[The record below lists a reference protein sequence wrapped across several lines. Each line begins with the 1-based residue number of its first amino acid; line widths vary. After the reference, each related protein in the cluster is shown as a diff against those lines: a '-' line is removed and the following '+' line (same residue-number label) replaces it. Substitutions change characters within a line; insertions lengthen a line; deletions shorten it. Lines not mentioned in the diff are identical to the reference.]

1 MKIAN
6 HLSRVLAATLLG
18 LGCHTAALHAQNIML
33 HLDAPQGIDAQTL
46 AADIGT
52 LKITFSNSK
61 DFFDT
66 SLYAANTLD
75 LGSDYYN
82 EEGSSKDKYHKYYS
96 RELTLNADDGNGNAW
111 WGNTNKI
118 EFKFDNLRRYVSGR
132 TDHPIYYRIYSPHF
146 SRIITGQIDPTDAEE
161 VTLHHTELV
170 QARRVT
176 FMPPVGRDGNAVPA
190 ILAPDLRIGT
200 ARYGFSGASVNMHD
214 LTEPFARYAYK
225 GDTLR
230 YLVAPNSDEL
240 ALHADSI
247 VVTDT
252 TTCVTTDYRKAVECR
267 FYITDSQGQLCPV
280 TNGELASVY
289 YKPQP
294 GAKGKGNNHGYG
306 CYNLGGIFLNTL
318 TAPDGT
324 HAAYVLPGR
333 HTFQLRMPTVQTT
346 DPDFLMP
353 YNADLGYI
361 LGEVTIPASTE
372 PVSLSIAQS
381 KPLRVTTT
389 LADAAP
395 YADHL
400 QFSAHTY
407 VNPPYS
413 WQENKQ
419 MSVEC
424 KEVSRQIKGNDL
436 VVTTLVEGSTTYLS
450 LALNAQYGAQSD
462 TIASVLSN
470 QCSVYGLFGT
480 PRTELTQDDFHFDGA
495 KLPPFS
501 KLHPVKF
508 IVPCHLLQQGEKIY
522 IHGQFGDD
530 WYSTRCSAFAT
541 HHEGCAKSLNPGTAT
556 PVPYD
561 TLTVILPEGNHEWYV
576 CKNFTPYDSANIHTF
591 TLANTDT
598 LTQTIYDRE
607 FTMLRVSDF
616 DSDRI
621 YVYTNNAPATHLYKR
636 YKVDGSRHNQ
646 VHYAIERIP
655 LHPGYNDYTVSYRQI
670 KIQKDT
676 LAGVD
681 YGIET
686 PRDYYDDPQSPEYVP
701 HFNGYNAYNPDSEW
715 NNGLAAYIKKT
726 DTATLDSAI
735 MVSSRNE
742 VDLVMGKDEGYR
754 PYYFVRI
761 PPSTADTTVTAYTQP
776 GVRTKFTYK
785 GESLRKMK
793 MALSRLDMFLGTERT
808 RVVPGSYF
816 TRYSCLN
823 LVPGHYTMEG
833 EFYNEGSEEYF
844 PFAVTFTIEAGH
856 PTTIELC
863 PDPTAVAAA
872 PADSAP
878 AKAAACYAPDGRR
891 ISTPQSGLNIIK
903 MTDGSVRKVIVK

>member
-52 LKITFSNSK
+52 LKITFSNSS

-75 LGSDYYN
+75 FGSDYYYDRN
-82 EEGSSKDKYHKYYS
+82 SSKDKYHKYYS

-111 WGNTNKI
+111 WGNTNKVWLNY
-118 EFKFDNLRRYVSGR
+118 ETVRRRVSGR
-132 TDHPIYYRIYSPHF
+132 AGQPIYYRIYSPHF

-161 VTLHHTELV
+161 VTLHHTELT
-170 QARRVT
+170 QARRVA

-200 ARYGFSGASVNMHD
+200 CNGFGAGPNMRN
-214 LTEPFARYAYK
+214 LTEPFARYVYK

-230 YLVAPNSDEL
+230 YLVAPTSGEL

-280 TNGELASVY
+280 TNGWLASVY

-294 GAKGKGNNHGYG
+294 GAKGNGSYHGYG
-306 CYNLGGIFLNTL
+306 CYNLGGLSNL

-324 HAAYVLPGR
+324 HAAYVLPGQQ
-333 HTFQLRMPTVQTT
+333 TFQFCKPTTVQTT

-353 YNADLGYI
+353 YNADGGYI

-372 PVSLSIAQS
+372 PVSLSIAKS

-413 WQENKQ
+413 WRENKQ
-419 MSVEC
+419 MYVAC

-436 VVTTLVEGSTTYLS
+436 VVTTLVEGSTYPY

-462 TIASVLSN
+462 TIASVLSTY
-470 QCSVYGLFGT
+470 CSLYSDPFD
-480 PRTELTQDDFHFDGA
+480 PRTEFSLTLKNFH
-495 KLPPFS
+495 LPPFS

-508 IVPCHLLQQGEKIY
+508 IVPCHLLQQGEKLY
-522 IHGQFGDD
+522 IHGQLSVAED
-530 WYSTRCSAFAT
+530 WRCSTFAT
-541 HHEGCAKSLNPGTAT
+541 HHEGCAKSLNPGTTT
-556 PVPYD
+556 PVPHD

-576 CKNFTPYDSANIHTF
+576 CKEGAKFDSANIHTF
-591 TLANTDT
+591 TLGITDT

-607 FTMLRVSDF
+607 FALLRVNSLGT
-616 DSDRI
+616 DSI
-621 YVYTNNAPATHLYKR
+621 YVYNNVPALHRYRQSKFTKR
-636 YKVDGSRHNQ
+636 RMYYVDE
-646 VHYAIERIP
+646 AIP
-655 LHPGYNDYTVSYRQI
+655 LRPGYNERIITWREV
-670 KIQKDT
+670 KLQKDT
-676 LAGVD
+676 LYSLSYWLEAPITYVD
-681 YGIET
+681 EDGS
-686 PRDYYDDPQSPEYVP
+686 YYMSY
-701 HFNGYNAYNPDSEW
+701 HYFSRPDNYFWLEK
-715 NNGLAAYIKKT
+715 LE
-726 DTATLDSAI
+726 TATPDSAI
-735 MVSSRNE
+735 CISTGSKANLAVCTGRMFDPARFITIN
-742 VDLVMGKDEGYR
+742 
-754 PYYFVRI
+754 
-761 PPSTADTTVTAYTQP
+761 PSEADTTVTVYTQKT
-776 GVRTKFTYK
+776 VRVNFGCKN
-785 GESLRKMK
+785 
-793 MALSRLDMFLGTERT
+793 RLVQAFERLNMCYGNEQT
-808 RVVPGSYF
+808 HIVPNSNFY
-816 TRYSCLN
+816 RRNRMDLE
-823 LVPGHYTMEG
+823 PGHYTMSGVVAYEDDATG
-833 EFYNEGSEEYF
+833 EYVFT
-844 PFAVTFTIEAGH
+844 PFSIAFDIEAGH
-856 PTTIELC
+856 SAFIELC

-872 PADSAP
+872 PANSAP

-891 ISTPQSGLNIIK
+891 ISTPQHGLNIIK
-903 MTDGSVRKVIVK
+903 MTDGTVRKVIVK

>member
-1 MKIAN
+1 MKITN
-6 HLSRVLAATLLG
+6 HLSRVLAAALFG

-33 HLDAPQGIDAQTL
+33 RLDAPQGIDAQTL

-75 LGSDYYN
+75 LRDNYYYYDR
-82 EEGSSKDKYHKYYS
+82 KDNYHKYYS

-118 EFKFDNLRRYVSGR
+118 EFKFDNLRLYVSGR
-132 TDHPIYYRIYSPHF
+132 TGQPIYYRIYNPHF

-170 QARRVT
+170 QARRVA

-190 ILAPDLRIGT
+190 ILAPDLRTGAYFNGT
-200 ARYGFSGASVNMHD
+200 TTRVNMHD

-280 TNGELASVY
+280 TNGQLASVY
-289 YKPQP
+289 YKLQP
-294 GAKGKGNNHGYG
+294 GAKRGRGYCG
-306 CYNLGGIFLNTL
+306 YNFGSNIFEP

-324 HAAYVLPGR
+324 HAAYALPGR
-333 HTFQLRMPTVQTT
+333 QTFQLRMPTVQTD

-372 PVSLSIAQS
+372 PVSLSIAKS

-407 VNPPYS
+407 VDPPYS
-413 WQENKQ
+413 WAENEK
-419 MSVEC
+419 MTVLC

-436 VVTTLVEGSTTYLS
+436 VVTTLVEGSTYPY

-462 TIASVLSN
+462 TIASVLSK
-470 QCSVYGLFGT
+470 QCCLYSYPGD
-480 PRTELTQDDFHFDGA
+480 PRTEFSLTYKNFYDGA
-495 KLPPFS
+495 VNQLPAFS
-501 KLHPVKF
+501 QLHPVKF
-508 IVPCHLLQQGEKIY
+508 VVPCHQFQTGRMLNLFGKY
-522 IHGQFGDD
+522 GQAD
-530 WYSTRCSAFAT
+530 RVAELAE
-541 HHEGCAKSLNPGTAT
+541 HHDGCAKQLHYASADPI
-556 PVPYD
+556 PYD
-561 TLTVILPEGNHEWYV
+561 TITIMLPEG
-576 CKNFTPYDSANIHTF
+576 KYDWVMQKDADEADDAPHHSF
-591 TLANTDT
+591 TLGATDT
-598 LTQTIYDRE
+598 LVQRLQPTD
-607 FTMLRVSDF
+607 FTLLRVNCLGV
-616 DSDRI
+616 DSI
-621 YVYTNNAPATHLYKR
+621 YVYN
-636 YKVDGSRHNQ
+636 KVPEYQWYSLSKLTKGRMYY
-646 VHYAIERIP
+646 VREAIP
-655 LHPGYNDYTVSYRQI
+655 LSPGYNERTITWREA
-670 KIQKDT
+670 KLQKDT
-676 LAGVD
+676 L
-681 YGIET
+681 YSLSYWLE
-686 PRDYYDDPQSPEYVP
+686 DPVIWLDEDFSFYTSYTIFSRP
-701 HFNGYNAYNPDSEW
+701 
-715 NNGLAAYIKKT
+715 NNYLRLEKLE
-726 DTATLDSAI
+726 TATPDSAI
-735 MVSSRNE
+735 CISTGSKANLAVWSGGTFAPARFITIN
-742 VDLVMGKDEGYR
+742 
-754 PYYFVRI
+754 
-761 PPSTADTTVTAYTQP
+761 PSEADTTVTVYTQKT
-776 GVRTKFTYK
+776 VRVNFSYK
-785 GESLRKMK
+785 GGR
-793 MALSRLDMFLGTERT
+793 
-808 RVVPGSYF
+808 VPGF
-816 TRYSCLN
+816 ERLN
-823 LVPGHYTMEG
+823 MCYGNEQTHIVPNSNFYRRSRMDLEPGHYTMSGVVSYEDDATG
-833 EFYNEGSEEYF
+833 EYVTT
-844 PFAVTFTIEAGH
+844 PFSIAFDIEANT

-863 PDPTAVAAA
+863 PDPTAIAAA

-891 ISTPQSGLNIIK
+891 ISTSQPGLNIIK

>member
-75 LGSDYYN
+75 LGSDYYYDRN
-82 EEGSSKDKYHKYYS
+82 SSKDKYHKYYS

-118 EFKFDNLRRYVSGR
+118 EFKFDNLRRYVGGR
-132 TDHPIYYRIYSPHF
+132 TDQPIYYRIYSPHF
-146 SRIITGQIDPTDAEE
+146 SRIITGQIDPTDADE
-161 VTLHHTELV
+161 VTLHHTELA
-170 QARRVT
+170 QARRVA

-200 ARYGFSGASVNMHD
+200 VTNGLGGPNMHD

-230 YLVAPNSDEL
+230 YLVAPKSSEL

-252 TTCVTTDYRKAVECR
+252 TTCVTTDYRKAVECH

-280 TNGELASVY
+280 SNGELASVY
-289 YKPQP
+289 YSSKR
-294 GAKGKGNNHGYG
+294 GRGYG
-306 CYNLGGIFLNTL
+306 DYNFGGICFEL

-324 HAAYVLPGR
+324 HAAYALPGR
-333 HTFQLRMPTVQTT
+333 QTFQLRMPTVQTD

-372 PVSLSIAQS
+372 PVSLSLAKS

-413 WQENKQ
+413 WAENKK
-419 MSVEC
+419 MTVLC

-470 QCSVYGLFGT
+470 QCNVYDYKND

-508 IVPCHLLQQGEKIY
+508 IVPCHLLQQGEKLY
-522 IHGQFGDD
+522 IHGQFGEDR
-530 WYSTRCSAFAT
+530 YSDRCSAFAT
-541 HHEGCAKSLNPGTAT
+541 HHEGCAKSLKPGTAT
-556 PVPYD
+556 PMPYD

-576 CKNFTPYDSANIHTF
+576 YKNVTQLDSANIHTF
-591 TLANTDT
+591 TLGATDT

-607 FTMLRVSDF
+607 FALLRVSCLGA
-616 DSDRI
+616 DSI
-621 YVYTNNAPATHLYKR
+621 YVYNKVPAWHRYRLSKLTKGRLY
-636 YKVDGSRHNQ
+636 
-646 VHYAIERIP
+646 YADEEIP
-655 LHPGYNDYTVSYRQI
+655 LSPGYNERIITWREA
-670 KIQKDT
+670 KLQKDT
-676 LAGVD
+676 LYSMSCWLEFPVTYVD
-681 YGIET
+681 EDGS
-686 PRDYYDDPQSPEYVP
+686 YYTSYTSFSRP
-701 HFNGYNAYNPDSEW
+701 
-715 NNGLAAYIKKT
+715 NNYLRLEKLQ
-726 DTATLDSAI
+726 TATPDSAI
-735 MVSSRNE
+735 CISTGSTVNLAVCTGGKFDPARFITINPSE
-742 VDLVMGKDEGYR
+742 V
-754 PYYFVRI
+754 
-761 PPSTADTTVTAYTQP
+761 DTTVAVYTQKT
-776 GVRTKFTYK
+776 VRVYFSYK
-785 GESLRKMK
+785 G
-793 MALSRLDMFLGTERT
+793 GC
-808 RVVPGSYF
+808 VPGFDRLNMCYGNEQ
-816 TRYSCLN
+816 THIVPYSRFYLYRGGGGRMD
-823 LVPGHYTMEG
+823 LEPGHYTMSGVVAYDDDNTG
-833 EFYNEGSEEYF
+833 EYVTT
-844 PFAVTFTIEAGH
+844 PFSIAFDIEAGH

-872 PADSAP
+872 PANSAP

-891 ISTPQSGLNIIK
+891 ISTPQPGLNIIK

>member
-6 HLSRVLAATLLG
+6 HLSRVLAATLFG

-75 LGSDYYN
+75 LGSSYYY
-82 EEGSSKDKYHKYYS
+82 EGNSSKDKYHKYYS

-118 EFKFDNLRRYVSGR
+118 EFKFDNLRRYAGVRVG
-132 TDHPIYYRIYSPHF
+132 DPIYYRIYSPHF
-146 SRIITGQIDPTDAEE
+146 CRIITGQIDPTDADE

-170 QARRVT
+170 QARRVA
-176 FMPPVGRDGNAVPA
+176 FMPPVDRDGNAVPA

-200 ARYGFSGASVNMHD
+200 CNGFRGYNPNMQD

-230 YLVAPNSDEL
+230 YLVVPNSSEL

-247 VVTDT
+247 VVADT

-280 TNGELASVY
+280 TNGQLASVY

-324 HAAYVLPGR
+324 HAAYVLPGQQ
-333 HTFQLRMPTVQTT
+333 TFQLRMPTVQTT

-462 TIASVLSN
+462 TIASVLSK
-470 QCSVYGLFGT
+470 QCCVYGLFGT

-508 IVPCHLLQQGEKIY
+508 IVPCHLLQQGEKLY

-576 CKNFTPYDSANIHTF
+576 CKNFTPYDSANIHTI
-591 TLANTDT
+591 TLGATDT

-607 FTMLRVSDF
+607 FALLRVNDF
-616 DSDRI
+616 DSDSI
-621 YVYTNNAPATHLYKR
+621 YVYTNNIPATKLYKR
-636 YKVDGSRHNQ
+636 YIVDGSRHNQ
-646 VHYAIERIP
+646 VHYALEEIP

-676 LAGVD
+676 LARVNYGV
-681 YGIET
+681 ET
-686 PRDYYDDPQSPEYVP
+686 PVYYDDP
-701 HFNGYNAYNPDSEW
+701 HYNNYTAYR
-715 NNGLAAYIKKT
+715 KT
-726 DTATLDSAI
+726 GSVYNIRKDEIATLDSAI
-735 MVSSRNE
+735 MVSSRSE
-742 VDLVMGKDEGYR
+742 VDLVTFMSVTSGSIWIPR
-754 PYYFVRI
+754 YFAHI
-761 PPSTADTTVTAYTQP
+761 APSAADTTVTAYTHP
-776 GVRTKFTYK
+776 VVPTEFTYK
-785 GESLRKMK
+785 GSLPGKIGK
-793 MALSRLDMFLGTERT
+793 LSKLDMFLGPERM
-808 RVVPGSYF
+808 RVVPFRHFSG
-816 TRYSCLN
+816 RLD

-833 EFYNEGSEEYF
+833 EFYNEDSEAYF
-844 PFAVTFTIEAGH
+844 PFAVTFTIEANK

-891 ISTPQSGLNIIK
+891 ISTPQPGLNIIK

>member
-6 HLSRVLAATLLG
+6 HLSRVLAAALLG

-33 HLDAPQGIDAQTL
+33 RLDAPQGTDAQTL

-52 LKITFSNSK
+52 LKITFSNSN

-66 SLYAANTLD
+66 SRYAANTLD
-75 LGSDYYN
+75 FGSDYYN
-82 EEGSSKDKYHKYYS
+82 NGRDSYHHYFS

-111 WGNTNKI
+111 WGNTNKVWLNF
-118 EFKFDNLRRYVSGR
+118 ETVRRQVSGR
-132 TDHPIYYRIYSPHF
+132 AGQPIYYRIYSPHF
-146 SRIITGQIDPTDAEE
+146 SRIITGQIDPTDADE
-161 VTLHHTELV
+161 VTLHHTELT
-170 QARRVT
+170 QARRVA
-176 FMPPVGRDGNAVPA
+176 FMPPVGRDGNAVSA
-190 ILAPDLRIGT
+190 ILAPDLRTGAYYNGT
-200 ARYGFSGASVNMHD
+200 TTRVNMHD

-252 TTCVTTDYRKAVECR
+252 TTCVITDYRKAVECR

-280 TNGELASVY
+280 TNGQLASVY
-289 YKPQP
+289 YKLQP
-294 GAKGKGNNHGYG
+294 GAKRGRGYCGYNFGGNM
-306 CYNLGGIFLNTL
+306 FKL

-324 HAAYVLPGR
+324 HAAYALPGR
-333 HTFQLRMPTVQTT
+333 QTFQLKWPKVQTT

-353 YNADLGYI
+353 CNADGGYI

-372 PVSLSIAQS
+372 PVSLSIAKS

-407 VNPPYS
+407 VSPPYS
-413 WQENKQ
+413 WAENEK
-419 MSVEC
+419 MTVLC

-450 LALNAQYGAQSD
+450 LALSAQYGAQSD

-470 QCSVYGLFGT
+470 QCSVYSYPGD
-480 PRTELTQDDFHFDGA
+480 PRTEFSLTQDNFHFDGA

-508 IVPCHLLQQGEKIY
+508 IVPCHLLQQGEKLY
-522 IHGQFGDD
+522 IHGQFGEDR
-530 WYSTRCSAFAT
+530 YSDRCSAFAT
-541 HHEGCAKSLNPGTAT
+541 HHEGCAKSLQPGTAT
-556 PVPYD
+556 PMPYD

-591 TLANTDT
+591 TLGATDT

-607 FTMLRVSDF
+607 FALLRVNCLGT
-616 DSDRI
+616 DSI
-621 YVYTNNAPATHLYKR
+621 YVYSNIPEYHRYRLSKLTKGRLY
-636 YKVDGSRHNQ
+636 
-646 VHYAIERIP
+646 YADEEIP
-655 LHPGYNDYTVSYRQI
+655 LNPGYNERTITWREA
-670 KIQKDT
+670 KLQKDT
-676 LAGVD
+676 LRGMSYWLEAPITYLDEDGS
-681 YGIET
+681 
-686 PRDYYDDPQSPEYVP
+686 YYTSYTGFSRADNYLVLEKL
-701 HFNGYNAYNPDSEW
+701 E
-715 NNGLAAYIKKT
+715 
-726 DTATLDSAI
+726 TATPDSAI
-735 MVSSRNE
+735 CISTGSKANLAVWSSGAYATARFITIN
-742 VDLVMGKDEGYR
+742 
-754 PYYFVRI
+754 
-761 PPSTADTTVTAYTQP
+761 PSEADTTIAVYTQ
-776 GVRTKFTYK
+776 GYVRVNFSYK
-785 GESLRKMK
+785 GGR
-793 MALSRLDMFLGTERT
+793 
-808 RVVPGSYF
+808 VPGFERLNMCYGNEQ
-816 TRYSCLN
+816 TRIVPHSRFYYRSLMD
-823 LVPGHYTMEG
+823 LEPGHYTMSGIVAYEDDNTG
-833 EFYNEGSEEYF
+833 EYVTT
-844 PFAVTFTIEAGH
+844 PFSIAFDIEANT

-863 PDPTAVAAA
+863 PDPTAIAAA
-872 PADSAP
+872 TANSAP

-891 ISTPQSGLNIIK
+891 ISTPQPGLNIIK
-903 MTDGSVRKVIVK
+903 MTDGTVRKVIVK

>member
-1 MKIAN
+1 MKITN
-6 HLSRVLAATLLG
+6 HLRRVLAATLFG

-33 HLDAPQGIDAQTL
+33 RLDAPQGIDAQTL

-75 LGSDYYN
+75 FGSDYYN
-82 EEGSSKDKYHKYYS
+82 NGKDSYHHYFS

-118 EFKFDNLRRYVSGR
+118 EFKFDNLRRQVSGR
-132 TDHPIYYRIYSPHF
+132 AGQPIYYRIYSPHF

-161 VTLHHTELV
+161 VTLHHTELT
-170 QARRVT
+170 QARRVA
-176 FMPPVGRDGNAVPA
+176 FMPPVGRDGNAVSA
-190 ILAPDLRIGT
+190 ILAPDLRTGAYYNGT
-200 ARYGFSGASVNMHD
+200 TTRVNMHD

-230 YLVAPNSDEL
+230 YLVAPESSEL

-280 TNGELASVY
+280 TNGQLASVY
-289 YKPQP
+289 YKLQP
-294 GAKGKGNNHGYG
+294 GAKRGRGYCGYNFGGNM
-306 CYNLGGIFLNTL
+306 FKL

-324 HAAYVLPGR
+324 HAAYALPGR
-333 HTFQLRMPTVQTT
+333 QTFQLKWPTVQTD

-353 YNADLGYI
+353 CNAAQGYI

-407 VNPPYS
+407 LNPPYS
-413 WQENKQ
+413 WQENAKV
-419 MSVEC
+419 SVEC

-450 LALNAQYGAQSD
+450 LALSAQYGAQSD

-470 QCSVYGLFGT
+470 QCNVYDYKND

-508 IVPCHLLQQGEKIY
+508 IVPCHLLQQGEKLY
-522 IHGQFGDD
+522 IHGQFGEDR
-530 WYSTRCSAFAT
+530 YSDRCSAFAT
-541 HHEGCAKSLNPGTAT
+541 HHEGCAKSLKPGTAT
-556 PVPYD
+556 PMPYD

-576 CKNFTPYDSANIHTF
+576 SKEGAVGDSANLHTF
-591 TLANTDT
+591 TLGATDT

-607 FTMLRVSDF
+607 FTLLRVNCLGV
-616 DSDRI
+616 DSI
-621 YVYTNNAPATHLYKR
+621 YVYNNVPKYQWYSLSKLTKGRMY
-636 YKVDGSRHNQ
+636 
-646 VHYAIERIP
+646 YADEAIP
-655 LHPGYNDYTVSYRQI
+655 LNPGYNERTITWREA
-670 KIQKDT
+670 KLQKDT
-676 LAGVD
+676 LYSLSYWLEAPVIWVD
-681 YGIET
+681 ENGS
-686 PRDYYDDPQSPEYVP
+686 YYTSYASFSRP
-701 HFNGYNAYNPDSEW
+701 YNYLRLEK
-715 NNGLAAYIKKT
+715 LQ
-726 DTATLDSAI
+726 TATPDSAI
-735 MVSSRNE
+735 CISTGSKANLAVWSGGTFAPARFFTIS
-742 VDLVMGKDEGYR
+742 
-754 PYYFVRI
+754 
-761 PPSTADTTVTAYTQP
+761 PSEADTTVT
-776 GVRTKFTYK
+776 V
-785 GESLRKMK
+785 
-793 MALSRLDMFLGTERT
+793 
-808 RVVPGSYF
+808 
-816 TRYSCLN
+816 
-823 LVPGHYTMEG
+823 
-833 EFYNEGSEEYF
+833 
-844 PFAVTFTIEAGH
+844 
-856 PTTIELC
+856 
-863 PDPTAVAAA
+863 
-872 PADSAP
+872 
-878 AKAAACYAPDGRR
+878 
-891 ISTPQSGLNIIK
+891 
-903 MTDGSVRKVIVK
+903 

>member
-1 MKIAN
+1 MKLTN
-6 HLSRVLAATLLG
+6 HLRRVLAATLLG

-66 SLYAANTLD
+66 SLYVANTLD
-75 LGSDYYN
+75 FGSDYYN
-82 EEGSSKDKYHKYYS
+82 DGNSSTDRVHKYYS
-96 RELTLNADDGNGNAW
+96 RELTLNADDGSGSAW
-111 WGNTNKI
+111 WGNTNKVWLNF
-118 EFKFDNLRRYVSGR
+118 ETVRRRVSGR
-132 TDHPIYYRIYSPHF
+132 AGHPIYYRIYSPHF

-161 VTLHHTELV
+161 VTLHHTELT
-170 QARRVT
+170 QARRVA

-200 ARYGFSGASVNMHD
+200 CNGFGAGPNMRN

-230 YLVAPNSDEL
+230 YLVVPNSSEL

-247 VVTDT
+247 VVADT

-280 TNGELASVY
+280 TNGQLASVY

-324 HAAYVLPGR
+324 HAAYVLPGQQ
-333 HTFQLRMPTVQTT
+333 TFQLRMPTVQTT

-419 MSVEC
+419 MYVAC

-436 VVTTLVEGSTTYLS
+436 VVTTLVEGSTYPY

-462 TIASVLSN
+462 TIASVLSK
-470 QCSVYGLFGT
+470 QCCLYSYPGD
-480 PRTELTQDDFHFDGA
+480 PRTEFSLTYNNFYDGDFNT
-495 KLPPFS
+495 LPAFS
-501 KLHPVKF
+501 QLHPVKF
-508 IVPCHLLQQGEKIY
+508 VVPCHQFQTGRMLNLFGKY
-522 IHGQFGDD
+522 GQAD
-530 WYSTRCSAFAT
+530 RVAELAE
-541 HHEGCAKSLNPGTAT
+541 HHDGCAKQLHYASADPI
-556 PVPYD
+556 PYD
-561 TLTVILPEGNHEWYV
+561 TITIMLPEGKYDWV
-576 CKNFTPYDSANIHTF
+576 MQKNADEANDAPHHSF
-591 TLANTDT
+591 TLGATDT
-598 LTQTIYDRE
+598 LVQRLQPTD
-607 FTMLRVSDF
+607 FALLRVSCLGA
-616 DSDRI
+616 DSI
-621 YVYTNNAPATHLYKR
+621 YVYN
-636 YKVDGSRHNQ
+636 KVPEYQWYSLSKLTKGRMYY
-646 VHYAIERIP
+646 VREAIP
-655 LHPGYNDYTVSYRQI
+655 LSPGYNERTITWREA
-670 KIQKDT
+670 KLQKDT
-676 LAGVD
+676 L
-681 YGIET
+681 YSLSYWLE
-686 PRDYYDDPQSPEYVP
+686 DPVIWLDEDFSFYTSYTIFSRP
-701 HFNGYNAYNPDSEW
+701 
-715 NNGLAAYIKKT
+715 NNYLRLEKLE
-726 DTATLDSAI
+726 TATPDSAI
-735 MVSSRNE
+735 CISTGSKANLAVWSGGTFAPARFFTIS
-742 VDLVMGKDEGYR
+742 
-754 PYYFVRI
+754 
-761 PPSTADTTVTAYTQP
+761 PSEADTTVTVYIQKT
-776 GVRTKFTYK
+776 VRVNFSYK
-785 GESLRKMK
+785 GGR
-793 MALSRLDMFLGTERT
+793 
-808 RVVPGSYF
+808 VPGF
-816 TRYSCLN
+816 ERLN
-823 LVPGHYTMEG
+823 MCYGNEQTHIVPNSNFYRRSRMDLEPGHYTMSGVVSYEDDATG
-833 EFYNEGSEEYF
+833 EYVTT
-844 PFAVTFTIEAGH
+844 PFSIAFDIEANT

-863 PDPTAVAAA
+863 PDPTAIAAA

-891 ISTPQSGLNIIK
+891 ISTPRPGLNIIK

>member
-1 MKIAN
+1 MKLTN
-6 HLSRVLAATLLG
+6 HLSRVLAAALFG

-75 LGSDYYN
+75 LGSNYYN
-82 EEGSSKDKYHKYYS
+82 DRNSSKDKYHKYYS
-96 RELTLNADDGNGNAW
+96 RELPLNADDGNGNAW

-132 TDHPIYYRIYSPHF
+132 TGQPIYYRIYSPHF
-146 SRIITGQIDPTDAEE
+146 CRIITGQIDPTDAEE

-170 QARRVT
+170 QARRVA
-176 FMPPVGRDGNAVPA
+176 FMPPVGRDGNAVSA

-280 TNGELASVY
+280 TNGQLASVY
-289 YKPQP
+289 YKLQP
-294 GAKGKGNNHGYG
+294 GFKSDTGFRGYG
-306 CYNLGGIFLNTL
+306 DYNFGGNIFEP

-324 HAAYVLPGR
+324 HAAYALPGR
-333 HTFQLRMPTVQTT
+333 QTFQLRMPTVQTT

-353 YNADLGYI
+353 YNADGGYI

-372 PVSLSIAQS
+372 PVSLSIAKS

-407 VNPPYS
+407 VSPPYS
-413 WQENKQ
+413 WAENEK
-419 MSVEC
+419 MSVLC

-470 QCSVYGLFGT
+470 QCCLYSYPGD
-480 PRTELTQDDFHFDGA
+480 PRTEFSLTYKNFCDGA
-495 KLPPFS
+495 VSQLPAFS
-501 KLHPVKF
+501 QLHPVKF
-508 IVPCHLLQQGEKIY
+508 VVPCHQFQTGRVLNLFGKY
-522 IHGQFGDD
+522 GQDN
-530 WYSTRCSAFAT
+530 RVAELAE
-541 HHEGCAKSLNPGTAT
+541 HHDGCAKQLHYASADPI
-556 PVPYD
+556 PYD
-561 TLTVILPEGNHEWYV
+561 TITIILPEG
-576 CKNFTPYDSANIHTF
+576 KYDWVMQKDANEANDAPHHSF
-591 TLANTDT
+591 TLGATDT
-598 LTQTIYDRE
+598 LVQRLQPTD
-607 FTMLRVSDF
+607 FALLRVNCLGV
-616 DSDRI
+616 DSI
-621 YVYTNNAPATHLYKR
+621 YVYNNVPKYQWYSLSKLTKGRMY
-636 YKVDGSRHNQ
+636 
-646 VHYAIERIP
+646 YADEAIP
-655 LHPGYNDYTVSYRQI
+655 LNPGYNERTITWREV
-670 KIQKDT
+670 KLQKDT
-676 LAGVD
+676 LYSLSYWLEAPVIWVD
-681 YGIET
+681 EDGS
-686 PRDYYDDPQSPEYVP
+686 YYTSYASFSRP
-701 HFNGYNAYNPDSEW
+701 
-715 NNGLAAYIKKT
+715 NNNLWLEKLE
-726 DTATLDSAI
+726 TATPDSAI
-735 MVSSRNE
+735 CISTGSKANLAVW
-742 VDLVMGKDEGYR
+742 
-754 PYYFVRI
+754 PVRTFDPARFI
-761 PPSTADTTVTAYTQP
+761 TINPSEADTTVTVYTQKT
-776 GVRTKFTYK
+776 VRVNFSYK
-785 GESLRKMK
+785 GGR
-793 MALSRLDMFLGTERT
+793 
-808 RVVPGSYF
+808 VPGF
-816 TRYSCLN
+816 ERLN
-823 LVPGHYTMEG
+823 MCYGNEQTHIVPNPNFYRKSRMDLEPGHYTMSGVVAYEDDNTG
-833 EFYNEGSEEYF
+833 EYVTT
-844 PFAVTFTIEAGH
+844 PFSIAFDIEANH

-872 PADSAP
+872 PANSAP
-878 AKAAACYAPDGRR
+878 AKVSACYAPDGRR
-891 ISTPQSGLNIIK
+891 ISTPQPGLNIIK
-903 MTDGSVRKVIVK
+903 MTDGTVRKVIGK

>member
-1 MKIAN
+1 MKLTN
-6 HLSRVLAATLLG
+6 HLSRVLAATLFG

-66 SLYAANTLD
+66 SRYAANTLD
-75 LGSDYYN
+75 FGSDYYN
-82 EEGSSKDKYHKYYS
+82 NGRDSYHHYFS

-111 WGNTNKI
+111 WGNTNKVWLNF
-118 EFKFDNLRRYVSGR
+118 ETVRRQVSGR
-132 TDHPIYYRIYSPHF
+132 AGQPIYYRIYSPHF

-170 QARRVT
+170 QARRVA

-190 ILAPDLRIGT
+190 ILAPDLRTGAYYNGT
-200 ARYGFSGASVNMHD
+200 TTRVNMHD

-230 YLVAPNSDEL
+230 YLVAPKSSEL

-252 TTCVTTDYRKAVECR
+252 TTCVTTDYRKAVECH

-280 TNGELASVY
+280 SNGLLASVY
-289 YKPQP
+289 YSSKR
-294 GAKGKGNNHGYG
+294 GRGYG
-306 CYNLGGIFLNTL
+306 DYNFGGICFEP

-324 HAAYVLPGR
+324 HAAYALPGR
-333 HTFQLRMPTVQTT
+333 QTFQLYRSTVQTD

-353 YNADLGYI
+353 YNAAQGYI

-407 VNPPYS
+407 VSPPYS
-413 WQENKQ
+413 WAENEK
-419 MSVEC
+419 MTVLC

-436 VVTTLVEGSTTYLS
+436 VVTTLVEGSTYPY

-462 TIASVLSN
+462 TIASVLSK
-470 QCSVYGLFGT
+470 QCCLYSCPGD
-480 PRTELTQDDFHFDGA
+480 PRTEFSLTYNNFYDGA
-495 KLPPFS
+495 VNQLPAFS
-501 KLHPVKF
+501 QLHPVKF
-508 IVPCHLLQQGEKIY
+508 VVPCHQFQTGRMLNLFGTYNQGY
-522 IHGQFGDD
+522 ISDLP
-530 WYSTRCSAFAT
+530 S
-541 HHEGCAKSLNPGTAT
+541 HHNGCAKQLQPGSAD
-556 PVPYD
+556 PIPYD
-561 TLTVILPEGNHEWYV
+561 TITIILPEGE
-576 CKNFTPYDSANIHTF
+576 YDWVMQKDLDEYNSAPHHAF

-598 LTQTIYDRE
+598 LVQRLQPTD
-607 FTMLRVSDF
+607 FALLRVNCLGV
-616 DSDRI
+616 DSI
-621 YVYTNNAPATHLYKR
+621 YVYNNVPKYHRYRQSKLTKGRLY
-636 YKVDGSRHNQ
+636 
-646 VHYAIERIP
+646 YADEEIP
-655 LHPGYNDYTVSYRQI
+655 LSPGYNERIITWREV
-670 KIQKDT
+670 KLQKDT
-676 LAGVD
+676 LYSLSCWFEAPITYVD
-681 YGIET
+681 EDGSYYTSYGRFDR
-686 PRDYYDDPQSPEYVP
+686 P
-701 HFNGYNAYNPDSEW
+701 YNYLWLEK
-715 NNGLAAYIKKT
+715 LE
-726 DTATLDSAI
+726 TATADSAI
-735 MVSSRNE
+735 CISTGSRANLA
-742 VDLVMGKDEGYR
+742 VWSGGTFAPAR
-754 PYYFVRI
+754 FFTI
-761 PPSTADTTVTAYTQP
+761 SPSEADTTVTVYTQKT
-776 GVRTKFTYK
+776 VRVNFSYK
-785 GESLRKMK
+785 GGR
-793 MALSRLDMFLGTERT
+793 
-808 RVVPGSYF
+808 VPGFERLNMCYGNEQ
-816 TRYSCLN
+816 TRIVPNPNFYRKSRMDLE
-823 LVPGHYTMEG
+823 PGHYTMSGVVSYEDDATG
-833 EFYNEGSEEYF
+833 EYVTT
-844 PFAVTFTIEAGH
+844 PFSIAFDIEANT

-872 PADSAP
+872 PANSAP

-891 ISTPQSGLNIIK
+891 ISTPQPGLNIIK

>member
-75 LGSDYYN
+75 LGSDYYYDRN
-82 EEGSSKDKYHKYYS
+82 SSKDKYHKYYS

-132 TDHPIYYRIYSPHF
+132 TGHPIYYRIYSPHF
-146 SRIITGQIDPTDAEE
+146 NRIITGQIDPTDAEE
-161 VTLHHTELV
+161 VTLHHTELT
-170 QARRVT
+170 QARRVA
-176 FMPPVGRDGNAVPA
+176 FMPPVGRDGNAVSA

-200 ARYGFSGASVNMHD
+200 ARYGFRGALVNMYD

-230 YLVAPNSDEL
+230 YLVAPNSSEL

-280 TNGELASVY
+280 TNGWLASVY

-294 GAKGKGNNHGYG
+294 GAKGNGSYHGYG
-306 CYNLGGIFLNTL
+306 CYNLGGLSNL

-324 HAAYVLPGR
+324 HAAYVLPGQQ
-333 HTFQLRMPTVQTT
+333 TFQFCKPTTAQTT

-353 YNADLGYI
+353 YNADGGYI

-372 PVSLSIAQS
+372 PVNLSIAQS

-407 VNPPYS
+407 LNPPYS
-413 WQENKQ
+413 WQKNAKV
-419 MSVEC
+419 SVEC

-470 QCSVYGLFGT
+470 QCNVYDYKTT
-480 PRTELTQDDFHFDGA
+480 P
-495 KLPPFS
+495 
-501 KLHPVKF
+501 
-508 IVPCHLLQQGEKIY
+508 
-522 IHGQFGDD
+522 
-530 WYSTRCSAFAT
+530 
-541 HHEGCAKSLNPGTAT
+541 
-556 PVPYD
+556 
-561 TLTVILPEGNHEWYV
+561 
-576 CKNFTPYDSANIHTF
+576 
-591 TLANTDT
+591 
-598 LTQTIYDRE
+598 
-607 FTMLRVSDF
+607 
-616 DSDRI
+616 
-621 YVYTNNAPATHLYKR
+621 AP
-636 YKVDGSRHNQ
+636 S
-646 VHYAIERIP
+646 
-655 LHPGYNDYTVSYRQI
+655 
-670 KIQKDT
+670 
-676 LAGVD
+676 
-681 YGIET
+681 
-686 PRDYYDDPQSPEYVP
+686 
-701 HFNGYNAYNPDSEW
+701 
-715 NNGLAAYIKKT
+715 
-726 DTATLDSAI
+726 
-735 MVSSRNE
+735 
-742 VDLVMGKDEGYR
+742 
-754 PYYFVRI
+754 
-761 PPSTADTTVTAYTQP
+761 
-776 GVRTKFTYK
+776 
-785 GESLRKMK
+785 
-793 MALSRLDMFLGTERT
+793 
-808 RVVPGSYF
+808 
-816 TRYSCLN
+816 
-823 LVPGHYTMEG
+823 
-833 EFYNEGSEEYF
+833 
-844 PFAVTFTIEAGH
+844 
-856 PTTIELC
+856 
-863 PDPTAVAAA
+863 
-872 PADSAP
+872 
-878 AKAAACYAPDGRR
+878 
-891 ISTPQSGLNIIK
+891 
-903 MTDGSVRKVIVK
+903 

>member
-1 MKIAN
+1 MKLTN
-6 HLSRVLAATLLG
+6 HLSRVLATTLFG

-75 LGSDYYN
+75 FGSDYYN
-82 EEGSSKDKYHKYYS
+82 NGKDSYHHYFS

-111 WGNTNKI
+111 WGNTNKF
-118 EFKFDNLRRYVSGR
+118 EFNFDNLRRQVSGR
-132 TDHPIYYRIYSPHF
+132 AGQPIYYRIYSPHF

-161 VTLHHTELV
+161 VTLHHTELT
-170 QARRVT
+170 QARRVA
-176 FMPPVGRDGNAVPA
+176 FMPPVDRDGNAVPA
-190 ILAPDLRIGT
+190 ILAPDLRTG
-200 ARYGFSGASVNMHD
+200 ACSNFSTGRVNMQD
-214 LTEPFARYAYK
+214 LTEPFARYVYK

-230 YLVAPNSDEL
+230 YLVAPESSEL

-289 YKPQP
+289 YSSKR
-294 GAKGKGNNHGYG
+294 GRGYG
-306 CYNLGGIFLNTL
+306 DYNCSIPFKL

-324 HAAYVLPGR
+324 HAAYVLPGQQI
-333 HTFQLRMPTVQTT
+333 FQLHFPKVQTT

-436 VVTTLVEGSTTYLS
+436 VVTTLVEGSTWPF

-462 TIASVLSN
+462 TIASVLSK
-470 QCSVYGLFGT
+470 QCDVYMYPGD
-480 PRTELTQDDFHFDGA
+480 PRTEFSLTLKNFH
-495 KLPPFS
+495 LPPFS

-508 IVPCHLLQQGEKIY
+508 IVPCHLLQQGEKLY
-522 IHGQFGDD
+522 IHGQLSVAED
-530 WYSTRCSAFAT
+530 WRCSTFAT
-541 HHEGCAKSLNPGTAT
+541 HHEGCAKSLQPGTTT

-576 CKNFTPYDSANIHTF
+576 SKEGAKLDSANIHTF
-591 TLANTDT
+591 TLGITDT

-607 FTMLRVSDF
+607 FALLRVNCLGV
-616 DSDRI
+616 DSI
-621 YVYTNNAPATHLYKR
+621 YVYNNVPKYHRYRQSKLTKGRLY
-636 YKVDGSRHNQ
+636 
-646 VHYAIERIP
+646 YADEEIP
-655 LHPGYNDYTVSYRQI
+655 LSLGYNERTITWREV
-670 KIQKDT
+670 KLQKDT
-676 LAGVD
+676 LYSLSCWFEAPITYVD
-681 YGIET
+681 EDGSYYTSYGRFDR
-686 PRDYYDDPQSPEYVP
+686 P
-701 HFNGYNAYNPDSEW
+701 YNYLRLEK
-715 NNGLAAYIKKT
+715 LE
-726 DTATLDSAI
+726 TATADSAI
-735 MVSSRNE
+735 CISTGSRANLA
-742 VDLVMGKDEGYR
+742 VWSGGTFAPAR
-754 PYYFVRI
+754 FFTI
-761 PPSTADTTVTAYTQP
+761 SPSEADTTVTVYTQKT
-776 GVRTKFTYK
+776 VRVNFGCKN
-785 GESLRKMK
+785 
-793 MALSRLDMFLGTERT
+793 RLVQAFERLNMCYGNEQT
-808 RVVPGSYF
+808 HIVPNSNFY
-816 TRYSCLN
+816 RRNRMDLE
-823 LVPGHYTMEG
+823 PGHYTMSGVAIHEDDNTG
-833 EFYNEGSEEYF
+833 ECVYT
-844 PFAVTFTIEAGH
+844 PFSIAFDIEAGH
-856 PTTIELC
+856 SAFIELC
-863 PDPTAVAAA
+863 PDPAAVAAV
-872 PADSAP
+872 PANSAP

-891 ISTPQSGLNIIK
+891 ISTPQPGLNIIK
-903 MTDGSVRKVIVK
+903 MTDGTVRKVIVK

>member
-75 LGSDYYN
+75 FGSDYYN
-82 EEGSSKDKYHKYYS
+82 EGGSSKDKYHKYYS

-132 TDHPIYYRIYSPHF
+132 TDQPIYYRIYSPHF
-146 SRIITGQIDPTDAEE
+146 NRIITGQIDPTDAEE

-170 QARRVT
+170 QARRVA

-200 ARYGFSGASVNMHD
+200 CNGFRGYNPNMQD

-230 YLVAPNSDEL
+230 YLVVPNSSEL

-247 VVTDT
+247 VVADT

-333 HTFQLRMPTVQTT
+333 QTFQLRMPTVQTT

-413 WQENKQ
+413 WAENKK
-419 MSVEC
+419 MTVLC

-508 IVPCHLLQQGEKIY
+508 IVPCHLLQQGEKLY

-591 TLANTDT
+591 TLGATDT

-607 FTMLRVSDF
+607 FALLRVNCLGT
-616 DSDRI
+616 DSI
-621 YVYTNNAPATHLYKR
+621 YVYNNVLEYHRYRLSKFTKGRLY
-636 YKVDGSRHNQ
+636 
-646 VHYAIERIP
+646 YADEEIP
-655 LHPGYNDYTVSYRQI
+655 LSPGYNERIITWREA
-670 KIQKDT
+670 KLQKDT
-676 LAGVD
+676 LYSLSYWLEAPITYVD
-681 YGIET
+681 EDGS
-686 PRDYYDDPQSPEYVP
+686 YYTSY
-701 HFNGYNAYNPDSEW
+701 HYFSRPDNYFWLEK
-715 NNGLAAYIKKT
+715 LE
-726 DTATLDSAI
+726 TATPDSAI
-735 MVSSRNE
+735 CISTGSKANLAVCTGRMFDPARFFTIS
-742 VDLVMGKDEGYR
+742 
-754 PYYFVRI
+754 
-761 PPSTADTTVTAYTQP
+761 PSEADTTVTVYTQKT
-776 GVRTKFTYK
+776 VRVNFSYK
-785 GESLRKMK
+785 GGR
-793 MALSRLDMFLGTERT
+793 
-808 RVVPGSYF
+808 VPGF
-816 TRYSCLN
+816 ERLN
-823 LVPGHYTMEG
+823 MCYGNEQTHIVPNSNFYRRSRMDLEPGHYTMSGVVAYEDDATG
-833 EFYNEGSEEYF
+833 EYVLT
-844 PFAVTFTIEAGH
+844 PFSIAFDIEANT

-863 PDPTAVAAA
+863 PDPTAIAAA
-872 PADSAP
+872 TADSAP
-878 AKAAACYAPDGRR
+878 AKAAACYAPEGRR
-891 ISTPQSGLNIIK
+891 INTPQPGLNIIK
-903 MTDGSVRKVIVK
+903 MTDGTVRKVIVK

>member
-1 MKIAN
+1 MKITN

-75 LGSDYYN
+75 FGSDYYN
-82 EEGSSKDKYHKYYS
+82 NGKDSYHHYFS

-111 WGNTNKI
+111 WGNTNKVWLNF
-118 EFKFDNLRRYVSGR
+118 ETVRRQVSGR
-132 TDHPIYYRIYSPHF
+132 TGQPIYYRIYNPHF
-146 SRIITGQIDPTDAEE
+146 SRIITGQIDPTDAEK
-161 VTLHHTELV
+161 VTLHHTELT
-170 QARRVT
+170 QARRVA
-176 FMPPVGRDGNAVPA
+176 FMPPVDRDGNAVPA
-190 ILAPDLRIGT
+190 ILAPDLRTG
-200 ARYGFSGASVNMHD
+200 ACSNFSTGRVNMHD
-214 LTEPFARYAYK
+214 LTEPFARYVYK

-230 YLVAPNSDEL
+230 YLVAPDSPEL

-280 TNGELASVY
+280 TNGELSSVY
-289 YKPQP
+289 YSSKR
-294 GAKGKGNNHGYG
+294 GRGYG
-306 CYNLGGIFLNTL
+306 DYNCSIPFKL

-324 HAAYVLPGR
+324 HAAYALPGQQI
-333 HTFQLRMPTVQTT
+333 FQLHFPKVQTT

-372 PVSLSIAQS
+372 PVSLSLAKS

-436 VVTTLVEGSTTYLS
+436 VVTTLVEGSTYPY

-462 TIASVLSN
+462 TIASVLSK
-470 QCSVYGLFGT
+470 QCDVYMYPGD
-480 PRTELTQDDFHFDGA
+480 PRTEFSLTLKNFH
-495 KLPPFS
+495 LPPFS

-508 IVPCHLLQQGEKIY
+508 IAPCHLLQQGEKLY
-522 IHGQFGDD
+522 IHGQLSVAEN
-530 WYSTRCSAFAT
+530 WRCSTFAT
-541 HHEGCAKSLNPGTAT
+541 HHEGCAKSLQPGTAT

-576 CKNFTPYDSANIHTF
+576 CKNVTPHDSANIHTF

-607 FTMLRVSDF
+607 FALLRVSCLGT
-616 DSDRI
+616 DSI
-621 YVYTNNAPATHLYKR
+621 YVYN
-636 YKVDGSRHNQ
+636 KVPEYQYYSLSKLTKGRMY
-646 VHYAIERIP
+646 YAGEAIP
-655 LHPGYNDYTVSYRQI
+655 LNPGYNERTITWREA
-670 KIQKDT
+670 KLQKDT
-676 LAGVD
+676 LYSLSYWLEAPVIWVD
-681 YGIET
+681 EDGS
-686 PRDYYDDPQSPEYVP
+686 YYTSYASFSRP
-701 HFNGYNAYNPDSEW
+701 
-715 NNGLAAYIKKT
+715 NNNLWLEKLE
-726 DTATLDSAI
+726 TATPDSAI
-735 MVSSRNE
+735 CISTGSKANLAVW
-742 VDLVMGKDEGYR
+742 
-754 PYYFVRI
+754 PVRTFDPARFI
-761 PPSTADTTVTAYTQP
+761 TINPSEADTTVTVYTQKT
-776 GVRTKFTYK
+776 VRVNFSYK
-785 GESLRKMK
+785 GGR
-793 MALSRLDMFLGTERT
+793 
-808 RVVPGSYF
+808 VPGF
-816 TRYSCLN
+816 ERLN
-823 LVPGHYTMEG
+823 MCYGNEQTHIVPNSNFYRRSRMDLEPGHYTMSGVVAYEDDNTG
-833 EFYNEGSEEYF
+833 YYVTT
-844 PFAVTFTIEAGH
+844 PFSIAFDVEANH

-863 PDPTAVAAA
+863 PDPTAVAAV
-872 PADSAP
+872 PANSAP

-891 ISTPQSGLNIIK
+891 ISTPQPGLNIIK
-903 MTDGSVRKVIVK
+903 MTDGTVRKVIVK

>member
-33 HLDAPQGIDAQTL
+33 RLDAPQGIDAQTL

-75 LGSDYYN
+75 LGSDYYYDRN
-82 EEGSSKDKYHKYYS
+82 SSKDKYHKYYS

-132 TDHPIYYRIYSPHF
+132 VGDPIYYRIYNPHF
-146 SRIITGQIDPTDAEE
+146 SRIITGQIDPTDAED

-170 QARRVT
+170 QARRVA

-190 ILAPDLRIGT
+190 IIAPDLRT
-200 ARYGFSGASVNMHD
+200 GAVTNGLGGPNMHD

-230 YLVAPNSDEL
+230 YLVAPKSDEL

-252 TTCVTTDYRKAVECR
+252 TTCVTTDYRKAVECH

-280 TNGELASVY
+280 SNGLLASVY
-289 YKPQP
+289 YSSKR
-294 GAKGKGNNHGYG
+294 GRGYG
-306 CYNLGGIFLNTL
+306 DYNFGGICFEP

-324 HAAYVLPGR
+324 HAAYALPGR
-333 HTFQLRMPTVQTT
+333 QTFQLYRSTVQTD

-353 YNADLGYI
+353 YNAAQGYI

-407 VNPPYS
+407 VSPPYS
-413 WQENKQ
+413 WADDTK

-436 VVTTLVEGSTTYLS
+436 VVTTLVEGSTYPY

-462 TIASVLSN
+462 TIASVLSK
-470 QCSVYGLFGT
+470 QCCLYSYPGD
-480 PRTELTQDDFHFDGA
+480 PRTEFSLTYKNFYDGDL
-495 KLPPFS
+495 KTLPAFS
-501 KLHPVKF
+501 QLHPVKF
-508 IVPCHLLQQGEKIY
+508 VVPCHQFQTGRVLNLFGTYNQGY
-522 IHGQFGDD
+522 ITDLP
-530 WYSTRCSAFAT
+530 S
-541 HHEGCAKSLNPGTAT
+541 HHNGCAKQLQPGSAD
-556 PVPYD
+556 PIPYD
-561 TLTVILPEGNHEWYV
+561 TITIILPEGE
-576 CKNFTPYDSANIHTF
+576 YDWVMQKDLDEYNSAPHHAF

-598 LTQTIYDRE
+598 LVQRLQPTD
-607 FTMLRVSDF
+607 FALLRVNCLGV
-616 DSDRI
+616 DSI
-621 YVYTNNAPATHLYKR
+621 YVYNNVPKYHRYRQSKLTKGRLY
-636 YKVDGSRHNQ
+636 
-646 VHYAIERIP
+646 YADEEIP
-655 LHPGYNDYTVSYRQI
+655 LSPGYNERIITWREV
-670 KIQKDT
+670 KLQKDT
-676 LAGVD
+676 LYSLSCWFEAPITYVD
-681 YGIET
+681 EDGSYYTSYGRFDR
-686 PRDYYDDPQSPEYVP
+686 P
-701 HFNGYNAYNPDSEW
+701 YNYLWLEK
-715 NNGLAAYIKKT
+715 LE
-726 DTATLDSAI
+726 TATADSAI
-735 MVSSRNE
+735 CISTGSRANLA
-742 VDLVMGKDEGYR
+742 VWSGGTFAPAR
-754 PYYFVRI
+754 FFTI
-761 PPSTADTTVTAYTQP
+761 SPSEADTTVTVYTQKT
-776 GVRTKFTYK
+776 VRVNFSYK
-785 GESLRKMK
+785 GGRVPGF
-793 MALSRLDMFLGTERT
+793 SRLNMCYGNEQT
-808 RVVPGSYF
+808 RIVPNPNFYRKS
-816 TRYSCLN
+816 RMDLE
-823 LVPGHYTMEG
+823 PGHYTMSGVVAYEDDNTG
-833 EFYNEGSEEYF
+833 EYVTT
-844 PFAVTFTIEAGH
+844 PFSIAFDIEANT

-863 PDPTAVAAA
+863 PDPTAIAATT
-872 PADSAP
+872 ADSAP

-891 ISTPQSGLNIIK
+891 ISTPQPGLNIIK

>member
-6 HLSRVLAATLLG
+6 HLSRVLAATLFG

-66 SLYAANTLD
+66 SRYAANTLD
-75 LGSDYYN
+75 FGSDYYN
-82 EEGSSKDKYHKYYS
+82 NGRDSYHHYFS

-111 WGNTNKI
+111 WGNTNKF
-118 EFKFDNLRRYVSGR
+118 EFNFDNLRRYAGVRVG
-132 TDHPIYYRIYSPHF
+132 DPIYYRIYSPHF

-161 VTLHHTELV
+161 VTLHHTELT

-176 FMPPVGRDGNAVPA
+176 FMPPVDRDGNAVPA
-190 ILAPDLRIGT
+190 ILAPDLRTGT
-200 ARYGFSGASVNMHD
+200 CNGFGAGPNMRN
-214 LTEPFARYAYK
+214 LTEPFARYVYK

-230 YLVAPNSDEL
+230 YLVAPTSGEL

-324 HAAYVLPGR
+324 HAAYVLPGQQ
-333 HTFQLRMPTVQTT
+333 TFQLRMPTVQTT

-372 PVSLSIAQS
+372 PVNLSIAQS

-436 VVTTLVEGSTTYLS
+436 VVTTLVEGSTWPILV
-450 LALNAQYGAQSD
+450 LNAQYGAQSD

-508 IVPCHLLQQGEKIY
+508 IVPCHLLQQGEKLY
-522 IHGQFGDD
+522 IDGQFGDD

-591 TLANTDT
+591 TLGATDT

-607 FTMLRVSDF
+607 FALLRVNCLGT
-616 DSDRI
+616 DSI
-621 YVYTNNAPATHLYKR
+621 YVYSNIPEYHRYRLSKLTKGRLY
-636 YKVDGSRHNQ
+636 
-646 VHYAIERIP
+646 YADEEIP
-655 LHPGYNDYTVSYRQI
+655 LNPGYNERTITWREA
-670 KIQKDT
+670 KLQKDT
-676 LAGVD
+676 LRGMSYWLEAPITYLDEDGS
-681 YGIET
+681 
-686 PRDYYDDPQSPEYVP
+686 YYTSYTGFSRADNYLVLEKL
-701 HFNGYNAYNPDSEW
+701 E
-715 NNGLAAYIKKT
+715 
-726 DTATLDSAI
+726 TATPDSAI
-735 MVSSRNE
+735 CISTGSKANLAVW
-742 VDLVMGKDEGYR
+742 
-754 PYYFVRI
+754 
-761 PPSTADTTVTAYTQP
+761 PSGAYATARFITINPSEADTTIAVYTQ
-776 GVRTKFTYK
+776 GYVRVNFSYK
-785 GESLRKMK
+785 GGR
-793 MALSRLDMFLGTERT
+793 
-808 RVVPGSYF
+808 VPGFERLNMCYGNEQ
-816 TRYSCLN
+816 TRIVPHSRFYYRSLMD
-823 LVPGHYTMEG
+823 LEPGHYTMSGIVAYEDDNTG
-833 EFYNEGSEEYF
+833 EYVTT
-844 PFAVTFTIEAGH
+844 PFSIAFDIEANT

-863 PDPTAVAAA
+863 PDPTAIAAA
-872 PADSAP
+872 TANSAP

-891 ISTPQSGLNIIK
+891 ISTPQPGLNIIK
-903 MTDGSVRKVIVK
+903 MTDGTVRKVIVK

>member
-1 MKIAN
+1 MKLTN
-6 HLSRVLAATLLG
+6 HLRRVLAATLLG

-33 HLDAPQGIDAQTL
+33 HLDAPQGTDAQTL

-52 LKITFSNSK
+52 LKITFSNSS

-75 LGSDYYN
+75 FGSDYYN
-82 EEGSSKDKYHKYYS
+82 DGNSSTDRVHKYYS
-96 RELTLNADDGNGNAW
+96 RELILNADDGNGNAW
-111 WGNTNKI
+111 WGNKNKI
-118 EFKFDNLRRYVSGR
+118 EFKFDNLRRYVGVG
-132 TDHPIYYRIYSPHF
+132 TGQPIYYRIYNPHF

-161 VTLHHTELV
+161 VTLHHTELT
-170 QARRVT
+170 QARRVA

-200 ARYGFSGASVNMHD
+200 CNGFRGYAPNMQD

-230 YLVAPNSDEL
+230 YLVVPNSSEL

-247 VVTDT
+247 VVADT

-294 GAKGKGNNHGYG
+294 GAKGKGNYHGYG

-333 HTFQLRMPTVQTT
+333 QTFQLRMPTVQTT

-372 PVSLSIAQS
+372 PVNLSIAQS

-419 MSVEC
+419 MSVAC

-508 IVPCHLLQQGEKIY
+508 IVPCHLLQQGEKLY

-591 TLANTDT
+591 TLGATDT

-607 FTMLRVSDF
+607 FALLRVNSLGA
-616 DSDRI
+616 DSI
-621 YVYTNNAPATHLYKR
+621 YVYNNVPKYHR
-636 YKVDGSRHNQ
+636 YRQSKLTKGRMY
-646 VHYAIERIP
+646 YADEEIP
-655 LHPGYNDYTVSYRQI
+655 LSPGYNERIITWREA
-670 KIQKDT
+670 KLQKDT
-676 LAGVD
+676 LYSLSYWLEAPITYVD
-681 YGIET
+681 EDGS
-686 PRDYYDDPQSPEYVP
+686 YYTSYTYFS
-701 HFNGYNAYNPDSEW
+701 HPDNYLWLEK
-715 NNGLAAYIKKT
+715 LE
-726 DTATLDSAI
+726 TATADSAI
-735 MVSSRNE
+735 CISTGSRANLA
-742 VDLVMGKDEGYR
+742 VWSGGTFAPAR
-754 PYYFVRI
+754 FFTI
-761 PPSTADTTVTAYTQP
+761 SPSEADTTVTVYTQKT
-776 GVRTKFTYK
+776 VRVNFSYK
-785 GESLRKMK
+785 GGR
-793 MALSRLDMFLGTERT
+793 
-808 RVVPGSYF
+808 VPGF
-816 TRYSCLN
+816 ERLN
-823 LVPGHYTMEG
+823 MCYGNEQTHIVPNSNFYRRSRMDLEPGHYTMSGVVAYEDDNTG
-833 EFYNEGSEEYF
+833 EYVTT
-844 PFAVTFTIEAGH
+844 PFSIAFDVEANH

-872 PADSAP
+872 TADSAP
-878 AKAAACYAPDGRR
+878 AKAAACYTPDGRR
-891 ISTPQSGLNIIK
+891 ISTPQPGLNIIK

>member
-6 HLSRVLAATLLG
+6 HLSRVLAATLFG

-75 LGSDYYN
+75 LGSNYYYDRN
-82 EEGSSKDKYHKYYS
+82 SSKDKYHKYYS

-118 EFKFDNLRRYVSGR
+118 EFKFDNLRRYVSSR
-132 TDHPIYYRIYSPHF
+132 TGQPIYYRIYSPHF
-146 SRIITGQIDPTDAEE
+146 NRIITGQIDPTDAEE

-176 FMPPVGRDGNAVPA
+176 FMPPVGRDGNAVSA
-190 ILAPDLRIGT
+190 ILAPDLRTG
-200 ARYGFSGASVNMHD
+200 ACMNSSSGRVNMHD
-214 LTEPFARYAYK
+214 LTEPFARYVYK

-230 YLVAPNSDEL
+230 YLVAPDSPEL

-280 TNGELASVY
+280 TNGQLASVY
-289 YKPQP
+289 YSSKR
-294 GAKGKGNNHGYG
+294 GRGYG
-306 CYNLGGIFLNTL
+306 DYNFGGICFKL

-324 HAAYVLPGR
+324 HAAYALPGR
-333 HTFQLRMPTVQTT
+333 QTFQLRMPTVQTD

-353 YNADLGYI
+353 YNAAQGYI

-372 PVSLSIAQS
+372 PVSLSIAKS

-413 WQENKQ
+413 WAENEK
-419 MSVEC
+419 MTVLC

-436 VVTTLVEGSTTYLS
+436 VVTTLVEGSTYPY

-462 TIASVLSN
+462 TIASVLSK
-470 QCSVYGLFGT
+470 QCCLYSYPGD
-480 PRTELTQDDFHFDGA
+480 PRTEFSLTYKNFYDGA
-495 KLPPFS
+495 VSQLPAFS
-501 KLHPVKF
+501 QLHPVKF
-508 IVPCHLLQQGEKIY
+508 VVPCHQFQTGRVLNLFGTYNQGYIGDLL
-522 IHGQFGDD
+522 
-530 WYSTRCSAFAT
+530 S
-541 HHEGCAKSLNPGTAT
+541 HHNGCAKQLQPGSAD
-556 PVPYD
+556 PIPYD
-561 TLTVILPEGNHEWYV
+561 TITIILPEGE
-576 CKNFTPYDSANIHTF
+576 YDWVMQKDLDEYNSAPHHAF

-598 LTQTIYDRE
+598 LVQRLQPTD
-607 FTMLRVSDF
+607 FALLRVNCLGV
-616 DSDRI
+616 DSI
-621 YVYTNNAPATHLYKR
+621 YVYNNVPKYHRYRQSKLTKGRLY
-636 YKVDGSRHNQ
+636 
-646 VHYAIERIP
+646 YADEEIP
-655 LHPGYNDYTVSYRQI
+655 LSPGYNERIITWREV
-670 KIQKDT
+670 KLQKDT
-676 LAGVD
+676 LYSLSCWFEAPITYVD
-681 YGIET
+681 EDGSYYTSYGRFDR
-686 PRDYYDDPQSPEYVP
+686 P
-701 HFNGYNAYNPDSEW
+701 YNYLWLEK
-715 NNGLAAYIKKT
+715 LE
-726 DTATLDSAI
+726 TATADSAI
-735 MVSSRNE
+735 CISTGSRANLA
-742 VDLVMGKDEGYR
+742 VWSGGTFTPAR
-754 PYYFVRI
+754 FFTI
-761 PPSTADTTVTAYTQP
+761 SPSEADTTVTVYTQKT
-776 GVRTKFTYK
+776 VRVTFSYK
-785 GESLRKMK
+785 GGRVPGF
-793 MALSRLDMFLGTERT
+793 SRLNMCYGNEQT
-808 RVVPGSYF
+808 RIVPNPNFYRRS
-816 TRYSCLN
+816 RMDLE
-823 LVPGHYTMEG
+823 PGHYTMSGVVAYEDDNTG
-833 EFYNEGSEEYF
+833 EYVTT
-844 PFAVTFTIEAGH
+844 PFSIAFDIEANT

-872 PADSAP
+872 PANSAP

-903 MTDGSVRKVIVK
+903 MTDGTVRKVIVK

>member
-1 MKIAN
+1 MKLTN
-6 HLSRVLAATLLG
+6 HLRRVLAATLLG

-82 EEGSSKDKYHKYYS
+82 NGKDSYHHYFS
-96 RELTLNADDGNGNAW
+96 RELTLNADDGSGNAW
-111 WGNTNKI
+111 WGNQNKTWL
-118 EFKFDNLRRYVSGR
+118 KFETVRRQVSGR
-132 TDHPIYYRIYSPHF
+132 AGQPIYYRIYSPHF

-170 QARRVT
+170 QARRVA

-190 ILAPDLRIGT
+190 ILAPDLRTGAYFNGT
-200 ARYGFSGASVNMHD
+200 TTRVNMHD

-267 FYITDSQGQLCPV
+267 FYITDSQGRLCPV
-280 TNGELASVY
+280 TNGQLASVY
-289 YKPQP
+289 YKLQP
-294 GAKGKGNNHGYG
+294 GAKRGRGYCGYNFGGNM
-306 CYNLGGIFLNTL
+306 FKL

-324 HAAYVLPGR
+324 HAAYALPGR
-333 HTFQLRMPTVQTT
+333 QTFQLKWPTVQTD

-353 YNADLGYI
+353 CNAAQGYI

-372 PVSLSIAQS
+372 PVSLSIAKS

-436 VVTTLVEGSTTYLS
+436 VVTTLVEGSTYPY

-462 TIASVLSN
+462 TIASVLSK
-470 QCSVYGLFGT
+470 QCCLYSYPGD
-480 PRTELTQDDFHFDGA
+480 PRTEFSLTYKNFYDGNFNT
-495 KLPPFS
+495 LPAFS
-501 KLHPVKF
+501 QLHPVKF
-508 IVPCHLLQQGEKIY
+508 VVPCHQFQTGRMLNLFGTYNQGY
-522 IHGQFGDD
+522 ISDLP
-530 WYSTRCSAFAT
+530 S
-541 HHEGCAKSLNPGTAT
+541 HHNGCAKQLQPGSAD
-556 PVPYD
+556 PIPYD
-561 TLTVILPEGNHEWYV
+561 TITIILPEGE
-576 CKNFTPYDSANIHTF
+576 YDWVMQKDLDEYNSAPHHAF

-598 LTQTIYDRE
+598 LVQRLQPTD
-607 FTMLRVSDF
+607 FALLRVNCLGV
-616 DSDRI
+616 DSI
-621 YVYTNNAPATHLYKR
+621 YVYNNVPEYHR
-636 YKVDGSRHNQ
+636 YRLSKLTKGRMY
-646 VHYAIERIP
+646 YADEAIP
-655 LHPGYNDYTVSYRQI
+655 LRPGYNERTITWREV
-670 KIQKDT
+670 KLQKDT
-676 LAGVD
+676 LYSLSCWFEAPVTYVD
-681 YGIET
+681 EDGSYYTSYGRFDR
-686 PRDYYDDPQSPEYVP
+686 P
-701 HFNGYNAYNPDSEW
+701 YNYLWLEK
-715 NNGLAAYIKKT
+715 LE
-726 DTATLDSAI
+726 TATADSAI
-735 MVSSRNE
+735 CISTGSRANLA
-742 VDLVMGKDEGYR
+742 VWSGGTFAPAR
-754 PYYFVRI
+754 FFTI
-761 PPSTADTTVTAYTQP
+761 SPSEADTTVTIYTQKT
-776 GVRTKFTYK
+776 VRVYFSYK
-785 GESLRKMK
+785 GGR
-793 MALSRLDMFLGTERT
+793 
-808 RVVPGSYF
+808 VPGFERLNMCYGNEQ
-816 TRYSCLN
+816 TRIVPNPNFYRKSRMDLE
-823 LVPGHYTMEG
+823 PGHYTMSGVVSYEDDATG
-833 EFYNEGSEEYF
+833 EYVTT
-844 PFAVTFTIEAGH
+844 PFSIAFDVEANH

-863 PDPTAVAAA
+863 PDPTAIAAA
-872 PADSAP
+872 PANSAP

-891 ISTPQSGLNIIK
+891 ISTPQPGLNIIK
-903 MTDGSVRKVIVK
+903 MTDGTVRKVIVK

>member
-1 MKIAN
+1 MKITN
-6 HLSRVLAATLLG
+6 HLRRVLAATLLG

-33 HLDAPQGIDAQTL
+33 RLDAPQGIDAQTL

-75 LGSDYYN
+75 FGSDYYN
-82 EEGSSKDKYHKYYS
+82 NGKDSYHHYFS

-111 WGNTNKI
+111 WGNQNKTWLNF
-118 EFKFDNLRRYVSGR
+118 ETVRRQVSGR
-132 TDHPIYYRIYSPHF
+132 TDQPIYYRIYNPHF
-146 SRIITGQIDPTDAEE
+146 SRIITGQIDPTDAEK
-161 VTLHHTELV
+161 VTLHHTELT
-170 QARRVT
+170 QARRVA
-176 FMPPVGRDGNAVPA
+176 FMPPVDRDGNAVPA
-190 ILAPDLRIGT
+190 ILAPDLRTG
-200 ARYGFSGASVNMHD
+200 ACSNFSTGRVNMHD
-214 LTEPFARYAYK
+214 LTEPFARYVYK

-230 YLVAPNSDEL
+230 YLVAPDSPEL

-280 TNGELASVY
+280 TNGELSSVY
-289 YKPQP
+289 YSSKR
-294 GAKGKGNNHGYG
+294 GRGYG
-306 CYNLGGIFLNTL
+306 DYNCSIPFKL

-324 HAAYVLPGR
+324 HAAYALPGQQI
-333 HTFQLRMPTVQTT
+333 FQLHFPTVQTT

-353 YNADLGYI
+353 YNADGGYI

-372 PVSLSIAQS
+372 PVSLSIAKS

-407 VNPPYS
+407 VDPPYS

-419 MSVEC
+419 MSVAC

-436 VVTTLVEGSTTYLS
+436 VVTTLVEGSTWPF

-462 TIASVLSN
+462 TIASVLSRY
-470 QCSVYGLFGT
+470 CSLYSDPFDR
-480 PRTELTQDDFHFDGA
+480 RTEFSLTLKNFH
-495 KLPPFS
+495 LPPFS

-508 IVPCHLLQQGEKIY
+508 IVPCHLLQQGEELLY
-522 IHGQFGDD
+522 IHGQLSVAED
-530 WYSTRCSAFAT
+530 WRCSTFAT
-541 HHEGCAKSLNPGTAT
+541 HHEGCAKSLKPGTAA
-556 PVPYD
+556 PIPYD

-607 FTMLRVSDF
+607 FTMLRVSSLGA
-616 DSDRI
+616 DSI
-621 YVYTNNAPATHLYKR
+621 YVYNKVPAWHHYRQNKYDYTNGRLY
-636 YKVDGSRHNQ
+636 
-646 VHYAIERIP
+646 YADEAISLR
-655 LHPGYNDYTVSYRQI
+655 PGYNERIITWREA
-670 KIQKDT
+670 KLQKDT
-676 LAGVD
+676 LYAVTCWIEFPVTHVD
-681 YGIET
+681 EDGS
-686 PRDYYDDPQSPEYVP
+686 YYTSYTSFS
-701 HFNGYNAYNPDSEW
+701 HPDKYLRLEK
-715 NNGLAAYIKKT
+715 LQ
-726 DTATLDSAI
+726 TATPDSAI
-735 MVSSRNE
+735 CISTGSRVNLA
-742 VDLVMGKDEGYR
+742 VCTGRTFD
-754 PYYFVRI
+754 PASFI
-761 PPSTADTTVTAYTQP
+761 TINPSEADTTVAVCTQKT
-776 GVRTKFTYK
+776 VRVNFSYK
-785 GESLRKMK
+785 G
-793 MALSRLDMFLGTERT
+793 GI
-808 RVVPGSYF
+808 VPGFERLNMCYGNEQTHIVPHSRF
-816 TRYSCLN
+816 YSRSRMDLE
-823 LVPGHYTMEG
+823 PGHYTMSG
-833 EFYNEGSEEYF
+833 VVAYVDDNTGYYITT
-844 PFAVTFTIEAGH
+844 PFSIAFDVEANH

-872 PADSAP
+872 PANSAP

-891 ISTPQSGLNIIK
+891 ISTPQPGLNIIK
-903 MTDGSVRKVIVK
+903 MTDGTVRKVIVK

>member
-6 HLSRVLAATLLG
+6 HLSRVLAATLFG

-75 LGSDYYN
+75 FGSDYYN
-82 EEGSSKDKYHKYYS
+82 EGNSSTDRVHKYYS

-118 EFKFDNLRRYVSGR
+118 EFNFDNLRRRVSGR
-132 TDHPIYYRIYSPHF
+132 TGQPIYYRIYSPHF

-170 QARRVT
+170 QARRVA

-200 ARYGFSGASVNMHD
+200 ARYGFRGALVNMHD

-230 YLVAPNSDEL
+230 YLVAPNSSEL

-280 TNGELASVY
+280 SNGELASVY
-289 YKPQP
+289 YSSKR
-294 GAKGKGNNHGYG
+294 GRGYG
-306 CYNLGGIFLNTL
+306 DYNFGGICFEL

-324 HAAYVLPGR
+324 HAAYALPGR
-333 HTFQLRMPTVQTT
+333 QTFQLRMPTVQTT

-353 YNADLGYI
+353 YNAAQGYI

-419 MSVEC
+419 MSVAC
-424 KEVSRQIKGNDL
+424 KEVSRQVKGNDL
-436 VVTTLVEGSTTYLS
+436 VVTTLVEGSTYPY

-462 TIASVLSN
+462 TIASVLSK
-470 QCSVYGLFGT
+470 QCCLYSYPGD
-480 PRTELTQDDFHFDGA
+480 PRTEFSLTYKNFYDGNFNT
-495 KLPPFS
+495 LPAFS
-501 KLHPVKF
+501 QLHPVKF
-508 IVPCHLLQQGEKIY
+508 VVPCHQFQTGRMLNLFGTYNQGY
-522 IHGQFGDD
+522 ISDLP
-530 WYSTRCSAFAT
+530 S
-541 HHEGCAKSLNPGTAT
+541 HHNGCAKQLQPGSAD
-556 PVPYD
+556 PIPYD
-561 TLTVILPEGNHEWYV
+561 TITIILPEGE
-576 CKNFTPYDSANIHTF
+576 YDWVMQKDLDEYNSAPHHAF

-598 LTQTIYDRE
+598 LVQRLQPTD
-607 FTMLRVSDF
+607 FALLRVNSLGA
-616 DSDRI
+616 DSI
-621 YVYTNNAPATHLYKR
+621 YVYN
-636 YKVDGSRHNQ
+636 KVPEYQWYSLSKLTKGCMYYVRE
-646 VHYAIERIP
+646 AIP
-655 LHPGYNDYTVSYRQI
+655 LSPGYNERTITWREA
-670 KIQKDT
+670 KLQKDT
-676 LAGVD
+676 L
-681 YGIET
+681 YSLSYWLE
-686 PRDYYDDPQSPEYVP
+686 DPVIWLDEDFSFYTSYTIFSRP
-701 HFNGYNAYNPDSEW
+701 
-715 NNGLAAYIKKT
+715 NNYLRLEKLE
-726 DTATLDSAI
+726 TATPDSAI
-735 MVSSRNE
+735 CISTGSKANLAVWSGGTFAPARFFTIS
-742 VDLVMGKDEGYR
+742 
-754 PYYFVRI
+754 
-761 PPSTADTTVTAYTQP
+761 PSEADTTVTVYTQKT
-776 GVRTKFTYK
+776 VRVNFSYK
-785 GESLRKMK
+785 GGR
-793 MALSRLDMFLGTERT
+793 
-808 RVVPGSYF
+808 VPGF
-816 TRYSCLN
+816 ERLN
-823 LVPGHYTMEG
+823 MCYGNEQTHIVPNSNFYRRSRMDLEPGHYTMSGVVSYEDDATG
-833 EFYNEGSEEYF
+833 EYVTT
-844 PFAVTFTIEAGH
+844 PFSIAFDIEANT

-863 PDPTAVAAA
+863 PDPTAIAAA

-891 ISTPQSGLNIIK
+891 ISTSQPGLNIIK

>member
-6 HLSRVLAATLLG
+6 HLSRVLAATLFG

-46 AADIGT
+46 ATDIGT

-75 LGSDYYN
+75 FGSDYYN
-82 EEGSSKDKYHKYYS
+82 EGNSSTDRVHKYYS

-132 TDHPIYYRIYSPHF
+132 TGQPIYYRIYSPHF
-146 SRIITGQIDPTDAEE
+146 NRIITGQIDPTDAEE

-176 FMPPVGRDGNAVPA
+176 FMPPVDRDGNAMPA
-190 ILAPDLRIGT
+190 ILTPDLRIGT
-200 ARYGFSGASVNMHD
+200 ARYGFRGALVNMHD

-230 YLVAPNSDEL
+230 YLVAPNSSEL

-280 TNGELASVY
+280 TNGQLASAY
-289 YKPQP
+289 YKLQP
-294 GAKGKGNNHGYG
+294 GFKSDTGFRGYG
-306 CYNLGGIFLNTL
+306 DYNFGGNIFEP

-324 HAAYVLPGR
+324 HAAYALPGR
-333 HTFQLRMPTVQTT
+333 QTFQLRMPTVQTT
-346 DPDFLMP
+346 DPEFLMP
-353 YNADLGYI
+353 YNADGGYI

-372 PVSLSIAQS
+372 PVSLSIAKS

-407 VNPPYS
+407 VSPPYS
-413 WQENKQ
+413 WAENEK
-419 MSVEC
+419 MTVLC

-470 QCSVYGLFGT
+470 QCNVYDYKND

-508 IVPCHLLQQGEKIY
+508 IVPCHLLQQGEKLY
-522 IHGQFGDD
+522 IHGQFGEDR
-530 WYSTRCSAFAT
+530 YSDRCSAFAT
-541 HHEGCAKSLNPGTAT
+541 HHEGCAKFLKPGTAT
-556 PVPYD
+556 PMPYD

-576 CKNFTPYDSANIHTF
+576 YKNVTQLDSANIHTF
-591 TLANTDT
+591 TLGATDT

-607 FTMLRVSDF
+607 FALLRVSCLGA
-616 DSDRI
+616 DSI
-621 YVYTNNAPATHLYKR
+621 YVYNKVPAWHRYRLSKLTKGRLY
-636 YKVDGSRHNQ
+636 
-646 VHYAIERIP
+646 YADEEIP
-655 LHPGYNDYTVSYRQI
+655 LSPGYNERTITWREA
-670 KIQKDT
+670 KLQKDT
-676 LAGVD
+676 LYGLSYWLEAPITYVD
-681 YGIET
+681 EDGS
-686 PRDYYDDPQSPEYVP
+686 YYTSY
-701 HFNGYNAYNPDSEW
+701 HYFSRPDNYFWLEK
-715 NNGLAAYIKKT
+715 LE
-726 DTATLDSAI
+726 TATADSAI
-735 MVSSRNE
+735 CISTGSRANLA
-742 VDLVMGKDEGYR
+742 VWSGGTFAPAR
-754 PYYFVRI
+754 FFTI
-761 PPSTADTTVTAYTQP
+761 SPSEADTTVTVYTQKT
-776 GVRTKFTYK
+776 VRVNFSYK
-785 GESLRKMK
+785 GGR
-793 MALSRLDMFLGTERT
+793 
-808 RVVPGSYF
+808 VPGFERLNMCYGNEQ
-816 TRYSCLN
+816 TRIVPNPNFYRKSRMDLE
-823 LVPGHYTMEG
+823 PGHYTMSGVVAYEDDNTG
-833 EFYNEGSEEYF
+833 EYVTT
-844 PFAVTFTIEAGH
+844 PFSIAFDIEANT

-863 PDPTAVAAA
+863 PDPTAIAAA
-872 PADSAP
+872 TADSAP

-891 ISTPQSGLNIIK
+891 ISTPQPGLNIIK

>member
-1 MKIAN
+1 MKITN
-6 HLSRVLAATLLG
+6 HLRRVLAATLLG

-75 LGSDYYN
+75 FGSDYYN
-82 EEGSSKDKYHKYYS
+82 NGKDSYHHYFS

-111 WGNTNKI
+111 WGNTNKVWLNF
-118 EFKFDNLRRYVSGR
+118 ETVRRQVSGR
-132 TDHPIYYRIYSPHF
+132 TGQPIYYRIYNTHF
-146 SRIITGQIDPTDAEE
+146 SRIITGQIDPTDADE
-161 VTLHHTELV
+161 VTLHHTELT
-170 QARRVT
+170 QARRVA
-176 FMPPVGRDGNAVPA
+176 FMPPVDRDGNAVSA
-190 ILAPDLRIGT
+190 IFAPDLRTGAYYNGT
-200 ARYGFSGASVNMHD
+200 TTRVNMHD

-230 YLVAPNSDEL
+230 YLVAPESSEL

-252 TTCVTTDYRKAVECR
+252 TTCVTTDYRKAVECH
-267 FYITDSQGQLCPV
+267 FYITDSQGRLCPV
-280 TNGELASVY
+280 TNGQLASVY
-289 YKPQP
+289 YKLQP
-294 GAKGKGNNHGYG
+294 GAKRGRGYCGYNFGGNM
-306 CYNLGGIFLNTL
+306 FKL

-324 HAAYVLPGR
+324 HAAYALPGR
-333 HTFQLRMPTVQTT
+333 QTFQLKWPTVQTD

-353 YNADLGYI
+353 YNAAQGYI

-372 PVSLSIAQS
+372 PVSLSIAKS

-400 QFSAHTY
+400 QFSAYTY
-407 VNPPYS
+407 VSPPYS
-413 WQENKQ
+413 WAENEK
-419 MSVEC
+419 MTVLC

-436 VVTTLVEGSTTYLS
+436 VVTTLVEGSTYPY

-462 TIASVLSN
+462 TIASVLSK
-470 QCSVYGLFGT
+470 QCCLYSYPGD
-480 PRTELTQDDFHFDGA
+480 PRTEFSLTQDNFHFDGA

-508 IVPCHLLQQGEKIY
+508 IVPCHLLQQGEKLY

-556 PVPYD
+556 PVPHD

-591 TLANTDT
+591 TLGATDT
-598 LTQTIYDRE
+598 LTQTIYDRD
-607 FTMLRVSDF
+607 FALLRVNCLGV
-616 DSDRI
+616 DSI
-621 YVYTNNAPATHLYKR
+621 YVYNNVPKYQWYSLSKLTKGRMY
-636 YKVDGSRHNQ
+636 
-646 VHYAIERIP
+646 YADEAIP
-655 LHPGYNDYTVSYRQI
+655 LNPGYNERTITWREA
-670 KIQKDT
+670 KLQKDT
-676 LAGVD
+676 LYSLSYWLEAPVIWVD
-681 YGIET
+681 EDGS
-686 PRDYYDDPQSPEYVP
+686 YYTSYASFSRP
-701 HFNGYNAYNPDSEW
+701 
-715 NNGLAAYIKKT
+715 NNYLMLEKLQ
-726 DTATLDSAI
+726 TATPDSAI
-735 MVSSRNE
+735 CISTGSKANLAVWPIRTFDPARFITIN
-742 VDLVMGKDEGYR
+742 
-754 PYYFVRI
+754 
-761 PPSTADTTVTAYTQP
+761 PSEADTTVTVYTQKT
-776 GVRTKFTYK
+776 VRVNFSYK
-785 GESLRKMK
+785 GGR
-793 MALSRLDMFLGTERT
+793 
-808 RVVPGSYF
+808 VPGF
-816 TRYSCLN
+816 ERLN
-823 LVPGHYTMEG
+823 MCYGNEQTHIVPNSNFYRRSRMDLEPGHYTMSGVVAYEDDNTG
-833 EFYNEGSEEYF
+833 EYVCT
-844 PFAVTFTIEAGH
+844 PFSIAFDIEANT

-863 PDPTAVAAA
+863 PDPTAIAAA
-872 PADSAP
+872 TADSAP

-891 ISTPQSGLNIIK
+891 ISTPQPGLNIIK
-903 MTDGSVRKVIVK
+903 MTDGTVRKVIVK

>member
-1 MKIAN
+1 MKITN
-6 HLSRVLAATLLG
+6 HLSRVLAATLFG

-52 LKITFSNSK
+52 LKITFSNSS

-75 LGSDYYN
+75 FGSDYYN
-82 EEGSSKDKYHKYYS
+82 DGNSSTDRVHKYYS
-96 RELTLNADDGNGNAW
+96 CKLTFNADDGNGNAW
-111 WGNTNKI
+111 WGNQNKF
-118 EFKFDNLRRYVSGR
+118 EFNFDNLRRYAGVRVG
-132 TDHPIYYRIYSPHF
+132 DPIYYRIYSPHF

-161 VTLHHTELV
+161 VTLHHTELT
-170 QARRVT
+170 QARRVA
-176 FMPPVGRDGNAVPA
+176 FMPPVGRDGNAVSA
-190 ILAPDLRIGT
+190 ILAPDLRTGAYFNGT
-200 ARYGFSGASVNMHD
+200 TTRVNMHD

-230 YLVAPNSDEL
+230 YLVAPNSNEL

-252 TTCVTTDYRKAVECR
+252 TTCVTTDYRKAVECH
-267 FYITDSQGQLCPV
+267 FYITDSQGRLCPV
-280 TNGELASVY
+280 TNGQLASVY
-289 YKPQP
+289 YKLQP
-294 GAKGKGNNHGYG
+294 GAKRGRGYCGYNFGGNM
-306 CYNLGGIFLNTL
+306 FKL

-324 HAAYVLPGR
+324 HAAYALPGR
-333 HTFQLRMPTVQTT
+333 QTFQLKWPTVQTD

-353 YNADLGYI
+353 CNAAQGYI

-407 VNPPYS
+407 VSPPYS
-413 WQENKQ
+413 WAENEK
-419 MSVEC
+419 MTVLC

-508 IVPCHLLQQGEKIY
+508 IVPCHLLQQGEKLY

-556 PVPYD
+556 PVPHD

-591 TLANTDT
+591 TLGATDT

-607 FTMLRVSDF
+607 FALLRVSCLGA
-616 DSDRI
+616 DSI
-621 YVYTNNAPATHLYKR
+621 YVYNKVPAWHRYRLSKLTKGRLY
-636 YKVDGSRHNQ
+636 
-646 VHYAIERIP
+646 YADEEIP
-655 LHPGYNDYTVSYRQI
+655 LSPGYNERTITWREA
-670 KIQKDT
+670 KLQKDT
-676 LAGVD
+676 LRGMSYWLEAPITYLDEDGS
-681 YGIET
+681 
-686 PRDYYDDPQSPEYVP
+686 YYTSYTGFSRADNYLVLEKL
-701 HFNGYNAYNPDSEW
+701 E
-715 NNGLAAYIKKT
+715 
-726 DTATLDSAI
+726 TATPDSAI
-735 MVSSRNE
+735 CISTGSKANLAVWSSGAYATARFITIN
-742 VDLVMGKDEGYR
+742 
-754 PYYFVRI
+754 
-761 PPSTADTTVTAYTQP
+761 PSEADTTIAVYTQ
-776 GVRTKFTYK
+776 GYVRVNFSYK
-785 GESLRKMK
+785 GGR
-793 MALSRLDMFLGTERT
+793 
-808 RVVPGSYF
+808 VPGF
-816 TRYSCLN
+816 ERLN
-823 LVPGHYTMEG
+823 MCYGNEQTHIVPHSRFYYRSLMDLEPGHYTMSGIVAYEDDATG
-833 EFYNEGSEEYF
+833 EYVLT
-844 PFAVTFTIEAGH
+844 PFGIAFDVEAGGIR
-856 PTTIELC
+856 TIELC
-863 PDPTAVAAA
+863 PDPTAIAAA

-891 ISTPQSGLNIIK
+891 ISTPQPGLNIIK

>member
-6 HLSRVLAATLLG
+6 HLRRVLAATLFG

-75 LGSDYYN
+75 LGSNYYYDRN
-82 EEGSSKDKYHKYYS
+82 SSKDKYHKYYS
-96 RELTLNADDGNGNAW
+96 CELTFNADDGNGNAW
-111 WGNTNKI
+111 WGNQNKAWLSLK
-118 EFKFDNLRRYVSGR
+118 EVRFLVSGR
-132 TDHPIYYRIYSPHF
+132 TDQPIYYRIYNPHF

-170 QARRVT
+170 QARRVA

-190 ILAPDLRIGT
+190 ILAPDLRTG
-200 ARYGFSGASVNMHD
+200 ACMNSSSGRVNMHD
-214 LTEPFARYAYK
+214 LTEPFARYVYK

-230 YLVAPNSDEL
+230 YLVAPESSEL

-333 HTFQLRMPTVQTT
+333 QTFQLRMPTVQTT

-400 QFSAHTY
+400 QFSAYTY

-419 MSVEC
+419 MSVAC

-436 VVTTLVEGSTTYLS
+436 VVTTLVEGSTYPY
-450 LALNAQYGAQSD
+450 LALDAQYGAQSD
-462 TIASVLSN
+462 TIASVLSK
-470 QCSVYGLFGT
+470 QCCLYSYPGD
-480 PRTELTQDDFHFDGA
+480 PRTEFSLTYKNFYDGNFNT
-495 KLPPFS
+495 LPAFS
-501 KLHPVKF
+501 QLHPVKF
-508 IVPCHLLQQGEKIY
+508 VVPCHQFQTGRMLNLFGTYNQGY
-522 IHGQFGDD
+522 ISDLP
-530 WYSTRCSAFAT
+530 S
-541 HHEGCAKSLNPGTAT
+541 HHNGCAKQLQPGSAD
-556 PVPYD
+556 PIPYD
-561 TLTVILPEGNHEWYV
+561 TITIILPEGE
-576 CKNFTPYDSANIHTF
+576 YDWVMQKDLDEYNSAPHHAF

-598 LTQTIYDRE
+598 LVQRLQPTD
-607 FTMLRVSDF
+607 FALLRVSCLGV
-616 DSDRI
+616 DSI
-621 YVYTNNAPATHLYKR
+621 YVYNNVPKYHRYRQSKLTRGRLY
-636 YKVDGSRHNQ
+636 
-646 VHYAIERIP
+646 YADEEIP
-655 LHPGYNDYTVSYRQI
+655 LSPGYNERTITWREA
-670 KIQKDT
+670 KLQKDT
-676 LAGVD
+676 LRGMSYWLEAPITYLDEDGS
-681 YGIET
+681 
-686 PRDYYDDPQSPEYVP
+686 YYTSYTGFSRADNYLVLEKL
-701 HFNGYNAYNPDSEW
+701 E
-715 NNGLAAYIKKT
+715 
-726 DTATLDSAI
+726 TATPDSAI
-735 MVSSRNE
+735 CISTGSKANLAVWSSGAYATARFITIN
-742 VDLVMGKDEGYR
+742 
-754 PYYFVRI
+754 
-761 PPSTADTTVTAYTQP
+761 PSEADTTIAVYTQ
-776 GVRTKFTYK
+776 GYVRVNFSYK
-785 GESLRKMK
+785 GGR
-793 MALSRLDMFLGTERT
+793 
-808 RVVPGSYF
+808 VPGF
-816 TRYSCLN
+816 ERLN
-823 LVPGHYTMEG
+823 MCYGNEQTHIVPHSRFYYRSLMDLEPGHYTMSGIVAYEDDATG
-833 EFYNEGSEEYF
+833 EYVLT
-844 PFAVTFTIEAGH
+844 PFGIAFDVEAGGIR
-856 PTTIELC
+856 TIELC
-863 PDPTAVAAA
+863 PDPTAIAAA

-891 ISTPQSGLNIIK
+891 ISTPQPGLNIIK
-903 MTDGSVRKVIVK
+903 MTDGTVRKVIVK

>member
-33 HLDAPQGIDAQTL
+33 RLDAPQGIDAQTL

-52 LKITFSNSK
+52 LKITFSNSN
-61 DFFDT
+61 DFFET
-66 SLYAANTLD
+66 SRYAANTLD
-75 LGSDYYN
+75 FGSDYYN
-82 EEGSSKDKYHKYYS
+82 NGSDSYHHYFS

-111 WGNTNKI
+111 WGNQNKTWL
-118 EFKFDNLRRYVSGR
+118 KFETVRRQVSGR
-132 TDHPIYYRIYSPHF
+132 TGQPIYYRIYSPHF

-170 QARRVT
+170 QARRVA

-200 ARYGFSGASVNMHD
+200 VTNGLGGPNMHD

-230 YLVAPNSDEL
+230 YLVAPKSSEL

-252 TTCVTTDYRKAVECR
+252 TTCVTTDYRKAVECH

-280 TNGELASVY
+280 SNGELASVY
-289 YKPQP
+289 YSSKR
-294 GAKGKGNNHGYG
+294 GRGYG
-306 CYNLGGIFLNTL
+306 DYNFGGICFEP

-324 HAAYVLPGR
+324 HAAYALPGR
-333 HTFQLRMPTVQTT
+333 QTFQLRLPTVQTT

-419 MSVEC
+419 MYVAC

-436 VVTTLVEGSTTYLS
+436 VVTTLVEGSTYPY
-450 LALNAQYGAQSD
+450 LALNAQYGVQSD
-462 TIASVLSN
+462 TIASVLSK
-470 QCSVYGLFGT
+470 QCCLYSYPGD
-480 PRTELTQDDFHFDGA
+480 PRTEFSLTYKNFYDGNFNT
-495 KLPPFS
+495 LPAFS
-501 KLHPVKF
+501 QLHPVKF
-508 IVPCHLLQQGEKIY
+508 VVPCHQFQTGRMLNLFGTYNQGY
-522 IHGQFGDD
+522 ISDLP
-530 WYSTRCSAFAT
+530 S
-541 HHEGCAKSLNPGTAT
+541 HHNGCAKQLQPGSAD
-556 PVPYD
+556 PIPYD
-561 TLTVILPEGNHEWYV
+561 TITIILPEGE
-576 CKNFTPYDSANIHTF
+576 YDWVMQKDLDEYNSAPHHAF

-598 LTQTIYDRE
+598 LVQRLQPTD
-607 FTMLRVSDF
+607 FALLRVSCLGV
-616 DSDRI
+616 DSI
-621 YVYTNNAPATHLYKR
+621 YVYNNVPKYHRYRQSKLTRGRLY
-636 YKVDGSRHNQ
+636 
-646 VHYAIERIP
+646 YADEEIP
-655 LHPGYNDYTVSYRQI
+655 LSPGYNERTITWREA
-670 KIQKDT
+670 KLQKDT
-676 LAGVD
+676 LRGMSYWLEAPITYLDEDGS
-681 YGIET
+681 
-686 PRDYYDDPQSPEYVP
+686 YYTSYTGFSRADNYLVLEKL
-701 HFNGYNAYNPDSEW
+701 E
-715 NNGLAAYIKKT
+715 
-726 DTATLDSAI
+726 TATPDSAI
-735 MVSSRNE
+735 CISTGSKANLAVWSSGAYATARFITIN
-742 VDLVMGKDEGYR
+742 
-754 PYYFVRI
+754 
-761 PPSTADTTVTAYTQP
+761 PSEADTTIAVYTQ
-776 GVRTKFTYK
+776 GYVRVNFSYK
-785 GESLRKMK
+785 GGR
-793 MALSRLDMFLGTERT
+793 
-808 RVVPGSYF
+808 VPGF
-816 TRYSCLN
+816 ERLN
-823 LVPGHYTMEG
+823 MCYGNEQTHIVPHSRFYYRSLMDLEPGHYTMSGIVAYEDDATG
-833 EFYNEGSEEYF
+833 EYVLT
-844 PFAVTFTIEAGH
+844 PFGIAFDVEAGGIR
-856 PTTIELC
+856 TIELC
-863 PDPTAVAAA
+863 PDPTAIAAA

-903 MTDGSVRKVIVK
+903 MTDGTVRKVIVK

>member
-1 MKIAN
+1 MKITN
-6 HLSRVLAATLLG
+6 HLRRVLAATLFG

-33 HLDAPQGIDAQTL
+33 RLDAPQGIDAQTL
-46 AADIGT
+46 ATDIGT

-75 LGSDYYN
+75 FGSDYYN
-82 EEGSSKDKYHKYYS
+82 NGKDSYHHYFS
-96 RELTLNADDGNGNAW
+96 RELTLNADDGSGNAW
-111 WGNTNKI
+111 WGNQNKTWL
-118 EFKFDNLRRYVSGR
+118 KFETVRRQVSGR
-132 TDHPIYYRIYSPHF
+132 AGQPIYYRIYSPHF

-170 QARRVT
+170 QARRVA

-190 ILAPDLRIGT
+190 ILAPDLRTGAYFNGT
-200 ARYGFSGASVNMHD
+200 TTRVNMHD

-252 TTCVTTDYRKAVECR
+252 TTCVTTDYRKAVECH
-267 FYITDSQGQLCPV
+267 FYITDSQGRLCPV
-280 TNGELASVY
+280 TNGQLASVY
-289 YKPQP
+289 YKLQP
-294 GAKGKGNNHGYG
+294 GAKRGRGYCGYNFGGNM
-306 CYNLGGIFLNTL
+306 FKL

-324 HAAYVLPGR
+324 HAAYALPGR
-333 HTFQLRMPTVQTT
+333 QTFQLKWPTVQTD

-353 YNADLGYI
+353 CNAAQGYI

-407 VNPPYS
+407 VSPPYS
-413 WQENKQ
+413 WAENEK
-419 MSVEC
+419 MTVLC
-424 KEVSRQIKGNDL
+424 KEVSRQVKGNDL

-495 KLPPFS
+495 KLPPFN

-508 IVPCHLLQQGEKIY
+508 IVPCHLLQQGEKLY

-541 HHEGCAKSLNPGTAT
+541 HHEGCAKSLNPSIAT
-556 PVPYD
+556 PVPHD

-591 TLANTDT
+591 TLGATDT

-607 FTMLRVSDF
+607 FALLRVSCLGA
-616 DSDRI
+616 DSI
-621 YVYTNNAPATHLYKR
+621 YVYNKVPAWHRYRLSKLTKGRLY
-636 YKVDGSRHNQ
+636 
-646 VHYAIERIP
+646 YADEEIP
-655 LHPGYNDYTVSYRQI
+655 LSPGYNERTITWREA
-670 KIQKDT
+670 KLQKDT
-676 LAGVD
+676 LYGLSYWLEAPITYVD
-681 YGIET
+681 EDGS
-686 PRDYYDDPQSPEYVP
+686 YYTSY
-701 HFNGYNAYNPDSEW
+701 HYFSRPDNYFWLEK
-715 NNGLAAYIKKT
+715 LE
-726 DTATLDSAI
+726 TATPDSAI
-735 MVSSRNE
+735 CISTGSKANLAVCTGRMSDPARFFTIS
-742 VDLVMGKDEGYR
+742 
-754 PYYFVRI
+754 
-761 PPSTADTTVTAYTQP
+761 PSEADTTVTVYTQKT
-776 GVRTKFTYK
+776 VRVNFGCKN
-785 GESLRKMK
+785 
-793 MALSRLDMFLGTERT
+793 RLVQAFERLNMCYGNEQT
-808 RVVPGSYF
+808 HIVPNSNFY
-816 TRYSCLN
+816 RRNRMDLE
-823 LVPGHYTMEG
+823 PGHYTMSGVVAYEDDATG
-833 EFYNEGSEEYF
+833 EYVFT
-844 PFAVTFTIEAGH
+844 PFSIAFDIEAGH
-856 PTTIELC
+856 SAFIELC

-872 PADSAP
+872 PANSAP

-891 ISTPQSGLNIIK
+891 ISTPQPGLNIIK

>member
-1 MKIAN
+1 MKITN
-6 HLSRVLAATLLG
+6 HLRRVLAATLLG

-75 LGSDYYN
+75 FGSDYYN
-82 EEGSSKDKYHKYYS
+82 EGGSSKDKYHKYYS

-161 VTLHHTELV
+161 VTLHHTELT
-170 QARRVT
+170 QARRVA

-200 ARYGFSGASVNMHD
+200 CNGFRGYNPNMQD
-214 LTEPFARYAYK
+214 LTEPFARYVYK

-230 YLVAPNSDEL
+230 YLVAPDSPEL

-280 TNGELASVY
+280 TNGQLASVY

-324 HAAYVLPGR
+324 HAAYVLPGQQ
-333 HTFQLRMPTVQTT
+333 TFQLRMPTVQTT

-508 IVPCHLLQQGEKIY
+508 IVPCHLLQQGEKLY

-591 TLANTDT
+591 TLGATDT

-607 FTMLRVSDF
+607 FALLRVNCLGT
-616 DSDRI
+616 DSI
-621 YVYTNNAPATHLYKR
+621 YVYNNVLEYHRYRLSKFTKGRLY
-636 YKVDGSRHNQ
+636 
-646 VHYAIERIP
+646 YADEEIP
-655 LHPGYNDYTVSYRQI
+655 LSPGYNERIITWREA
-670 KIQKDT
+670 KLQKDT
-676 LAGVD
+676 LYSLSYWLEAPITYVD
-681 YGIET
+681 EDGS
-686 PRDYYDDPQSPEYVP
+686 YYTSY
-701 HFNGYNAYNPDSEW
+701 HYFSRPDNYFWLEK
-715 NNGLAAYIKKT
+715 LE
-726 DTATLDSAI
+726 TATPDSAI
-735 MVSSRNE
+735 CISTGSKANLAVCTGRMFDPARFFTIS
-742 VDLVMGKDEGYR
+742 
-754 PYYFVRI
+754 
-761 PPSTADTTVTAYTQP
+761 PSEADTTVTVYTQKT
-776 GVRTKFTYK
+776 VRVNFSYK
-785 GESLRKMK
+785 GGR
-793 MALSRLDMFLGTERT
+793 
-808 RVVPGSYF
+808 VPGF
-816 TRYSCLN
+816 ERLN
-823 LVPGHYTMEG
+823 MCYGNEQTHIVPNSNFYRRSRMDLEPGHYTMSGVVAYEDDNTG
-833 EFYNEGSEEYF
+833 EYVTT
-844 PFAVTFTIEAGH
+844 PFSIAFDIEANT

-863 PDPTAVAAA
+863 PDLTAIAAA

-891 ISTPQSGLNIIK
+891 ISTPQPGLNIIK
-903 MTDGSVRKVIVK
+903 MTDGTVRKVIVK

>member
-75 LGSDYYN
+75 FGSDYYN
-82 EEGSSKDKYHKYYS
+82 EGGSSKDKYHKYYS

-132 TDHPIYYRIYSPHF
+132 TDQPIYYRIYSPHF

-161 VTLHHTELV
+161 VTLHHTELT
-170 QARRVT
+170 QARRVA
-176 FMPPVGRDGNAVPA
+176 FMPPAGRDGNAVPA

-200 ARYGFSGASVNMHD
+200 CNGFRGYNPNMHD

-230 YLVAPNSDEL
+230 YLVAPDSPEL

-280 TNGELASVY
+280 TNGQLASVY

-333 HTFQLRMPTVQTT
+333 QTFQLRMPTVQTT

-400 QFSAHTY
+400 QFSAYTY

-436 VVTTLVEGSTTYLS
+436 VVTTLVEGSTYPY

-462 TIASVLSN
+462 TIASVLSK
-470 QCSVYGLFGT
+470 QCCLYSYPGD
-480 PRTELTQDDFHFDGA
+480 PRTEFSLTYKNFYDGNFNT
-495 KLPPFS
+495 LPAFS
-501 KLHPVKF
+501 QLHPVKF
-508 IVPCHLLQQGEKIY
+508 VVPCHQFQTGRMLNLFGKY
-522 IHGQFGDD
+522 GQAD
-530 WYSTRCSAFAT
+530 RVAELAE
-541 HHEGCAKSLNPGTAT
+541 HHDGCAKQLHYASADPIPYDTITIMLPEGKYDWVMQKDADEANDAPHHSFTLGATDTLVQRLQPTDFALLRVNCLGTDSIYVYNNVLEYHRYRLSKLTKGRMYYADEAIPLNPG
-556 PVPYD
+556 YN
-561 TLTVILPEGNHEWYV
+561 ER
-576 CKNFTPYDSANIHTF
+576 
-591 TLANTDT
+591 
-598 LTQTIYDRE
+598 TITWRE
-607 FTMLRVSDF
+607 AKL
-616 DSDRI
+616 
-621 YVYTNNAPATHLYKR
+621 
-636 YKVDGSRHNQ
+636 
-646 VHYAIERIP
+646 
-655 LHPGYNDYTVSYRQI
+655 
-670 KIQKDT
+670 QKDT
-676 LAGVD
+676 LYSLSYWLEAPVIWVD
-681 YGIET
+681 EDGS
-686 PRDYYDDPQSPEYVP
+686 YYTSYASFSRP
-701 HFNGYNAYNPDSEW
+701 
-715 NNGLAAYIKKT
+715 NNYLMLEKLQ
-726 DTATLDSAI
+726 TATPDSAI
-735 MVSSRNE
+735 CISTGSKANLAVWPIRTFDPARFITIN
-742 VDLVMGKDEGYR
+742 
-754 PYYFVRI
+754 
-761 PPSTADTTVTAYTQP
+761 PSEADTTVTVYTQKT
-776 GVRTKFTYK
+776 VRVNFSYK
-785 GESLRKMK
+785 GGR
-793 MALSRLDMFLGTERT
+793 
-808 RVVPGSYF
+808 VPGF
-816 TRYSCLN
+816 ERLN
-823 LVPGHYTMEG
+823 MCYGNEQTHIVPNSNFYRRSRMDLEPGHYTMSGIVAYEDDNTG
-833 EFYNEGSEEYF
+833 EYVCT
-844 PFAVTFTIEAGH
+844 PFSIAFDIEANT

-863 PDPTAVAAA
+863 PDPTAIAAA

-891 ISTPQSGLNIIK
+891 ISTPQPGLNIIK

>member
-1 MKIAN
+1 MKITN
-6 HLSRVLAATLLG
+6 HLRRVLAATLLG

-75 LGSDYYN
+75 FGSDYYN
-82 EEGSSKDKYHKYYS
+82 NGKDSYHHYFS

-111 WGNTNKI
+111 WGNTNKVWLNF
-118 EFKFDNLRRYVSGR
+118 ETVRRQVSGR
-132 TDHPIYYRIYSPHF
+132 TGQPIYYRIYNPHF
-146 SRIITGQIDPTDAEE
+146 SRIITGQIDPTDADE
-161 VTLHHTELV
+161 VTLHHTELT
-170 QARRVT
+170 QARRVA
-176 FMPPVGRDGNAVPA
+176 FMPPVDRDGNAVSA
-190 ILAPDLRIGT
+190 IFAPDLRTGAYYNGT
-200 ARYGFSGASVNMHD
+200 TTRVNMHD

-230 YLVAPNSDEL
+230 YLVAPESSEL

-252 TTCVTTDYRKAVECR
+252 TTCVTTDYRKAVECH
-267 FYITDSQGQLCPV
+267 FYITDSQGRLCPV
-280 TNGELASVY
+280 TNGQLASVY
-289 YKPQP
+289 YKLQP
-294 GAKGKGNNHGYG
+294 GAKRGRGYCGYNFGGNM
-306 CYNLGGIFLNTL
+306 FKL

-324 HAAYVLPGR
+324 HAAYALPGR
-333 HTFQLRMPTVQTT
+333 QTFQLKWPTVQTD

-353 YNADLGYI
+353 YNAAQGYI

-372 PVSLSIAQS
+372 PVSLSIAKS

-400 QFSAHTY
+400 QFSAYTY
-407 VNPPYS
+407 VSPPYS
-413 WQENKQ
+413 WAENEK
-419 MSVEC
+419 MTVLC

-436 VVTTLVEGSTTYLS
+436 VVTTLVEGSTYPY

-462 TIASVLSN
+462 TIASVLSK
-470 QCSVYGLFGT
+470 QCCLYSYPGD
-480 PRTELTQDDFHFDGA
+480 PRTEFSLTQDNFHFDGA

-508 IVPCHLLQQGEKIY
+508 IVPCHLLQQGEKLY

-556 PVPYD
+556 PVPHD

-591 TLANTDT
+591 TLGATDT
-598 LTQTIYDRE
+598 LTQTIYDRD
-607 FTMLRVSDF
+607 FALLRVNCLGV
-616 DSDRI
+616 DSI
-621 YVYTNNAPATHLYKR
+621 YVYNNVPKYQWYSLSKLTKGRMY
-636 YKVDGSRHNQ
+636 
-646 VHYAIERIP
+646 YADEAIP
-655 LHPGYNDYTVSYRQI
+655 LNPGYNERTITWREA
-670 KIQKDT
+670 KLQKDT
-676 LAGVD
+676 LYSLSYWLEAPVIWVD
-681 YGIET
+681 EDGS
-686 PRDYYDDPQSPEYVP
+686 YYTSYASFSRP
-701 HFNGYNAYNPDSEW
+701 
-715 NNGLAAYIKKT
+715 NNYLMLEKLQ
-726 DTATLDSAI
+726 TATPDSAI
-735 MVSSRNE
+735 CISTGSKANLAVWPIRTFDPARFITIN
-742 VDLVMGKDEGYR
+742 
-754 PYYFVRI
+754 
-761 PPSTADTTVTAYTQP
+761 PSEADTTVTVYTQKT
-776 GVRTKFTYK
+776 VRVNFSYK
-785 GESLRKMK
+785 GGR
-793 MALSRLDMFLGTERT
+793 
-808 RVVPGSYF
+808 VPGF
-816 TRYSCLN
+816 ERLN
-823 LVPGHYTMEG
+823 MCYGNEQTHIVPNSNFYRRSRMDLEPGHYTMSGVVAYEDDNTG
-833 EFYNEGSEEYF
+833 EYVCT
-844 PFAVTFTIEAGH
+844 PFSIAFDIEANT

-863 PDPTAVAAA
+863 PDPTAIAAA
-872 PADSAP
+872 TADSAP

-891 ISTPQSGLNIIK
+891 ISTPQPGLNIIK
-903 MTDGSVRKVIVK
+903 MTDGTVRKVIVK

>member
-75 LGSDYYN
+75 FGSDYYN
-82 EEGSSKDKYHKYYS
+82 EGGSSKDKYHMYYS

-118 EFKFDNLRRYVSGR
+118 EFKFDNLRLYVSGR
-132 TDHPIYYRIYSPHF
+132 TDQPIYYRIYSPHF
-146 SRIITGQIDPTDAEE
+146 NRIITGQIDPTDAEE

-170 QARRVT
+170 QARRVA

-200 ARYGFSGASVNMHD
+200 CNGFRGYNPNMQD
-214 LTEPFARYAYK
+214 LTEPFARYVYK

-230 YLVAPNSDEL
+230 YLVAPDSPEL

-247 VVTDT
+247 VVADT

-280 TNGELASVY
+280 TNGKLASVY

-294 GAKGKGNNHGYG
+294 GAKGNGNNHGYG

-324 HAAYVLPGR
+324 HAAYALPGR
-333 HTFQLRMPTVQTT
+333 QTFQLRMPTVQTT

-407 VNPPYS
+407 VSPPYS
-413 WQENKQ
+413 WAENEK
-419 MSVEC
+419 MTVLC

-436 VVTTLVEGSTTYLS
+436 VVTTLVEGSTYPY

-462 TIASVLSN
+462 TIASVLSK
-470 QCSVYGLFGT
+470 QCCLYSYPGD
-480 PRTELTQDDFHFDGA
+480 PRTEFSLTYNNFYDGDFNT
-495 KLPPFS
+495 LPAFS
-501 KLHPVKF
+501 QLHPVKF
-508 IVPCHLLQQGEKIY
+508 VVPCHQFQTGRMLNLFGKY
-522 IHGQFGDD
+522 GQAD
-530 WYSTRCSAFAT
+530 RVAELAE
-541 HHEGCAKSLNPGTAT
+541 HHDGCAKQLHYASADPI
-556 PVPYD
+556 PYD
-561 TLTVILPEGNHEWYV
+561 TITIMLPEG
-576 CKNFTPYDSANIHTF
+576 KYDWVMQKDADEANDAPHHSF
-591 TLANTDT
+591 TLGATDT
-598 LTQTIYDRE
+598 LVQRLQPTD
-607 FTMLRVSDF
+607 FALLRVNCLGV
-616 DSDRI
+616 DSI
-621 YVYTNNAPATHLYKR
+621 YVYN
-636 YKVDGSRHNQ
+636 KVPEYQWYSLSKLTKGRMYY
-646 VHYAIERIP
+646 VREAIP
-655 LHPGYNDYTVSYRQI
+655 LSPGYNERTITWREA
-670 KIQKDT
+670 KLQKDT
-676 LAGVD
+676 L
-681 YGIET
+681 YSLSYWLE
-686 PRDYYDDPQSPEYVP
+686 DPVIWLDEDFSFYTSYTIFSRP
-701 HFNGYNAYNPDSEW
+701 
-715 NNGLAAYIKKT
+715 NNYLRLEKLE
-726 DTATLDSAI
+726 TATPDSAI
-735 MVSSRNE
+735 CISTGSKANLAVWSGGTFAPARFFTIS
-742 VDLVMGKDEGYR
+742 
-754 PYYFVRI
+754 
-761 PPSTADTTVTAYTQP
+761 PSEADTTVTVYTQKT
-776 GVRTKFTYK
+776 VRVNFSYK
-785 GESLRKMK
+785 GGR
-793 MALSRLDMFLGTERT
+793 
-808 RVVPGSYF
+808 VPGF
-816 TRYSCLN
+816 ERLN
-823 LVPGHYTMEG
+823 MCYGNEQTHIVPNSNFYRRSRMDLEPGHYTMSGVVAYEDDATG
-833 EFYNEGSEEYF
+833 EYVTT
-844 PFAVTFTIEAGH
+844 PFSIAFDIEANT

-863 PDPTAVAAA
+863 PDPTAIAAA
-872 PADSAP
+872 TADSAP

-891 ISTPQSGLNIIK
+891 ISTPQPGLNIIK

>member
-1 MKIAN
+1 MKITN
-6 HLSRVLAATLLG
+6 YLSRVLAATLLG

-33 HLDAPQGIDAQTL
+33 RLDAPQGIDAQTL

-52 LKITFSNSK
+52 LKITFSNSS

-75 LGSDYYN
+75 FGSDYYN
-82 EEGSSKDKYHKYYS
+82 NGKDSYHHYFS

-111 WGNTNKI
+111 WGNTNKVWLNY
-118 EFKFDNLRRYVSGR
+118 ETVRRQVSGR
-132 TDHPIYYRIYSPHF
+132 TGQPIYYRIYNPHF
-146 SRIITGQIDPTDAEE
+146 SRIITGQIDPTDAED
-161 VTLHHTELV
+161 VTLHHTELT
-170 QARRVT
+170 QARRVA
-176 FMPPVGRDGNAVPA
+176 FMPPVGRDGNAVSA
-190 ILAPDLRIGT
+190 IFAPDLRTGAYYNGT
-200 ARYGFSGASVNMHD
+200 TTRVNMHD

-230 YLVAPNSDEL
+230 YLVAPESSEL

-280 TNGELASVY
+280 TNGQLASVY
-289 YKPQP
+289 YKLQP
-294 GAKGKGNNHGYG
+294 GAKRGRGYCGYNFGGNM
-306 CYNLGGIFLNTL
+306 FKL

-324 HAAYVLPGR
+324 HAAYALPGR
-333 HTFQLRMPTVQTT
+333 QTFQLKWPTVQTD

-353 YNADLGYI
+353 CNAAQGYI

-372 PVSLSIAQS
+372 AVSLSIAQS

-407 VNPPYS
+407 VSPPYS
-413 WQENKQ
+413 WAENEK
-419 MSVEC
+419 MSVLC

-450 LALNAQYGAQSD
+450 LALSAQYGAQSD

-470 QCSVYGLFGT
+470 QCNVYDYKND
-480 PRTELTQDDFHFDGA
+480 PRTELTQEDFHFDGA

-508 IVPCHLLQQGEKIY
+508 IVPCHLLQQGEKLY

-591 TLANTDT
+591 TLGATDT

-607 FTMLRVSDF
+607 FALLRVNCLGT
-616 DSDRI
+616 DSI
-621 YVYTNNAPATHLYKR
+621 YVYNNVLEYHRYRLSKFTKGRLY
-636 YKVDGSRHNQ
+636 
-646 VHYAIERIP
+646 YADEEIP
-655 LHPGYNDYTVSYRQI
+655 LSPGYNERIITWREA
-670 KIQKDT
+670 KLQKDT
-676 LAGVD
+676 LYSLSYWLEAPITYVD
-681 YGIET
+681 EDGS
-686 PRDYYDDPQSPEYVP
+686 YYTSY
-701 HFNGYNAYNPDSEW
+701 HYFSRPDNYFWLEK
-715 NNGLAAYIKKT
+715 LE
-726 DTATLDSAI
+726 TATPDSAI
-735 MVSSRNE
+735 CISTGSKANLAVCTGRMFDPARFFTIS
-742 VDLVMGKDEGYR
+742 
-754 PYYFVRI
+754 
-761 PPSTADTTVTAYTQP
+761 PSEADTTVTVYTQKT
-776 GVRTKFTYK
+776 VRVNFSYK
-785 GESLRKMK
+785 GGR
-793 MALSRLDMFLGTERT
+793 
-808 RVVPGSYF
+808 VPGF
-816 TRYSCLN
+816 ERLN
-823 LVPGHYTMEG
+823 MCYGNEQTHIVPNSNFYRRSRMDLEPGHYTMSGVVAYEDDNTG
-833 EFYNEGSEEYF
+833 EYVTT
-844 PFAVTFTIEAGH
+844 PFSIAFDIEANT

-863 PDPTAVAAA
+863 PDLTAIAAA

-891 ISTPQSGLNIIK
+891 ISTPQPGFNIIK
-903 MTDGSVRKVIVK
+903 MTDGTVRKVIVK

>member
-6 HLSRVLAATLLG
+6 HLSRVLAAALFG

-52 LKITFSNSK
+52 LKITFSNSN

-66 SLYAANTLD
+66 SRYAANTLD
-75 LGSDYYN
+75 FGSDYYN
-82 EEGSSKDKYHKYYS
+82 NGRDSYHHYFS

-111 WGNTNKI
+111 WGNQNKTWL
-118 EFKFDNLRRYVSGR
+118 KFETVRRQVSGR
-132 TDHPIYYRIYSPHF
+132 AGQPIYYRIYSPHF

-170 QARRVT
+170 QARRVA

-200 ARYGFSGASVNMHD
+200 CNGFRGYNPNMQD

-230 YLVAPNSDEL
+230 YLVVPNSSEL

-324 HAAYVLPGR
+324 HAAYVLPGQQ
-333 HTFQLRMPTVQTT
+333 TFQLRMPTVQTT

-372 PVSLSIAQS
+372 PVNLSIAQS

-436 VVTTLVEGSTTYLS
+436 VVTTLVEGSTWPILV
-450 LALNAQYGAQSD
+450 LNAQYGAQSD

-508 IVPCHLLQQGEKIY
+508 IVPCHLLQQGEKLY
-522 IHGQFGDD
+522 IDGQFGDD

-591 TLANTDT
+591 TLGATDT

-607 FTMLRVSDF
+607 FALLRVNCLGT
-616 DSDRI
+616 DSI
-621 YVYTNNAPATHLYKR
+621 YVYSNIPEYHRYRLSKLTKGRLY
-636 YKVDGSRHNQ
+636 
-646 VHYAIERIP
+646 YADEEIP
-655 LHPGYNDYTVSYRQI
+655 LNPGYNERTITWREA
-670 KIQKDT
+670 KLQKDT
-676 LAGVD
+676 LRGMSYWLEAPITYLDEDGS
-681 YGIET
+681 
-686 PRDYYDDPQSPEYVP
+686 YYTSYTGFSRADNYLVLEKL
-701 HFNGYNAYNPDSEW
+701 E
-715 NNGLAAYIKKT
+715 
-726 DTATLDSAI
+726 TATPDSAI
-735 MVSSRNE
+735 CISTGSKANLAVWSSGAYATARFITIN
-742 VDLVMGKDEGYR
+742 
-754 PYYFVRI
+754 
-761 PPSTADTTVTAYTQP
+761 PSEADTTIAVYTQ
-776 GVRTKFTYK
+776 GYVRVNFSYK
-785 GESLRKMK
+785 GGR
-793 MALSRLDMFLGTERT
+793 
-808 RVVPGSYF
+808 VPGFERLNMCYGNEQ
-816 TRYSCLN
+816 TRIVPHSRFYYRSLMD
-823 LVPGHYTMEG
+823 LEPGHYTMSGIVAYEDDNTG
-833 EFYNEGSEEYF
+833 EYVTT
-844 PFAVTFTIEAGH
+844 PFSIAFDIEANT

-863 PDPTAVAAA
+863 PDPTAIAAA
-872 PADSAP
+872 TANSAP

-891 ISTPQSGLNIIK
+891 ISTPQPGLNIIK
-903 MTDGSVRKVIVK
+903 MTDGTVRKVIVK